1 MKKQLLMMAAAFMGV
16 AGSAYAYNIG
26 DAVYTH
32 TGKYKIVGE
41 NIVVN
46 GDFSNGTSGWTG
58 LTGRAIPTDT
68 FNVVPNGGPDG
79 KPCLQVMISGGTM
92 GNTLDGSA
100 NFRQSV
106 RLAGGNTY
114 VISYKVKA
122 NTGGVTSTARWSGR
136 NDNYQ
141 DVFVNGNGLSPYPTE
156 TEDNKSQGS
165 VAEWIDTKGGEW
177 MTINY
182 AYRAET
188 DIYLNFE
195 FFNLIQFDSFADF
208 GVYSATQVGDDRIA
222 TSAANTLQ
230 SIIDDTETFPDAADY
245 LSEPLAE
252 LRSAAENPDISVDEL
267 NGMVDMIMGSES
279 ALSEY
284 LNAISADVSSYFDYF
299 TFDDC
304 TEKGANKGAAEGW
317 SETGGR
323 WGVRA
328 PWSDMTTRHIFA
340 ESPANV
346 AMAAGSQYQTA
357 ALPKGKYLYMVKGSG
372 TRYYGDG
379 SGKKSNFYIPDYY
392 NNVSGMGFFIN
403 GDSAEMKDVPT
414 YMSNIYYKVFDVAE
428 DGDQT
433 IGFYRDAQSAF
444 TGNDRNKVSG
454 SGIVRFDNMHIR
466 ILGVTDEDV
475 ERFFLEN
482 NLADAQNSL
491 KTMIDSAKTVIADS
505 RYIWGKDVLQDSI
518 NVSQGI
524 YDQYTNAVQE
534 DIDKLNDQMPLMRDA
549 IRDYYAINKEYT
561 QLGDDIAAA
570 NKLTGDET
578 RPNGKD
584 ELRAAITTADTYYK
598 SLNAQ
603 SERDSLQLV
612 KTDSLLNDA
621 VGDFYLANA
630 SYQTPG
636 YINLVND
643 DFTDGT
649 NGWSVDNG
657 TGTAAWKASDVDMPT
672 YKGRAV
678 VFNRGVTASD
688 NKYIVKDVY
697 IKKTGIYEFS
707 ATCAVHSSSW
717 SEIGENQTYT
727 YLIAGADSVNVIT
740 KGDGSKKQQ
749 IGEWDRFVV
758 QTNIENVETS
768 EGLVAPHYLR
778 VGLVKI
784 PKEDGTN
791 QSVNVICFGSPVL
804 VYYGT
809 KEEYESGISDVEVV
823 DTTFDVYNLNGM
835 KVRSNATSLDGLAKG
850 IYIVDGKKYVVK

>member
-1 MKKQLLMMAAAFMGV
+1 MMMAAI
-16 AGSAYAYNIG
+16 AGLATPSFAYQQG
-26 DAVYTH
+26 DAVYTFN
-32 TGKYKIVGE
+32 GKFKIIGE
-41 NIVVN
+41 NMLTN
-46 GDFSNGTSGWTG
+46 GDFSDGVNGWTG
-58 LTGRAIPTDT
+58 LTGNAVPTDT
-68 FNVVPNGGPDG
+68 FSVVPAGGPDG
-79 KPCLQVMISGGTM
+79 MNCLQVSMSGGTL
-92 GNTLDGSA
+92 GTNLHNSA

-106 RLAGGNTY
+106 RLTPGNY
-114 VISYKVKA
+114 VFTYKVKA
-122 NTGGVTSTARWSGR
+122 LTGGCTSNTRSSGR

-141 DVFVNGNGLSPYPTE
+141 DVFLNNSGKSPYLSTNEADNITSSVAAYVE
-156 TEDNKSQGS
+156 TEAGN
-165 VAEWIDTKGGEW
+165 W
-177 MTINY
+177 MTVSYNY
-182 AYRAET
+182 RVEADEYV
-188 DIYLNFE
+188 NFE
-195 FFNLIQFDSFADF
+195 FFNLIQYDCFADF
-208 GVYSATQVGDDRIA
+208 GVYPVEQVGDDRLLQDA
-222 TSAANTLQ
+222 VKTLEAFVA
-230 SIIDDTETFPDAADY
+230 DETNFPGAADY
-245 LSEPLAE
+245 LAGPIEDLKASM
-252 LRSAAENPDISVDEL
+252 ENPDLTVDDV
-267 NGMVDMIMGSES
+267 NGMVSMILGSDGS
-279 ALSEY
+279 ALQEY
-284 LNAISADVSSYFDYF
+284 LNTISADVSKYFNYF

-304 TEKGANKGAAEGW
+304 AEKSANKGAADGW
-317 SETGGR
+317 TESGGR
-323 WGVRA
+323 WGVSA
-328 PWSDMTTRHIFA
+328 PWSNYSTRHIFA
-340 ESPANV
+340 EINGGYGLG
-346 AMAAGSQYQTA
+346 AGSQYQSA
-357 ALPKGKYLYMVKGSG
+357 FLPKGKYLYMVQASAYQYYTAAKETYIVDWYNQRSG
-372 TRYYGDG
+372 LKY
-379 SGKKSNFYIPDYY
+379 
-392 NNVSGMGFFIN
+392 FIN
-403 GDSAEMKDVPT
+403 ADSVDMADVPT
-414 YMSNIYYKVFDVAE
+414 WKSNTYFHVFNVAN
-428 DGDQT
+428 DGEQT
-433 IGFYRDAQSAF
+433 LGFYRAANEAAS
-444 TGNDRNKVSG
+444 GNDRNRVSG
-454 SGIVRFDNMHIR
+454 GGQVRFDNMHIR

-518 NVSQGI
+518 NVSQGV
-524 YDQYTNAVQE
+524 YDQYTDAVQE

-570 NKLTGDET
+570 NKLTDDET

-636 YINLVND
+636 YITLVND

-791 QSVNVICFGSPVL
+791 QSVNIICFGSPVL

>member
-1 MKKQLLMMAAAFMGV
+1 MMMAAI
-16 AGSAYAYNIG
+16 AGLATPSFAYQQG
-26 DAVYTH
+26 DAVYTFN
-32 TGKYKIVGE
+32 GKFKIIGE
-41 NIVVN
+41 NMLTN
-46 GDFSNGTSGWTG
+46 GDFSDGVNGWTG
-58 LTGRAIPTDT
+58 LTGNAVPTDT
-68 FNVVPNGGPDG
+68 FSVVPAGGPDG
-79 KPCLQVMISGGTM
+79 MNCLQVSMSGGTL
-92 GNTLDGSA
+92 GTNLHNSA

-106 RLAGGNTY
+106 RLTPGNY
-114 VISYKVKA
+114 VFTYKVKA
-122 NTGGVTSTARWSGR
+122 LTGGCTSNTRSSGR

-141 DVFVNGNGLSPYPTE
+141 DVFLNNSGKSPYLSTNEADNITSSVAAYVE
-156 TEDNKSQGS
+156 TEAGN
-165 VAEWIDTKGGEW
+165 W
-177 MTINY
+177 MTVSYNY
-182 AYRAET
+182 RVEADEYV
-188 DIYLNFE
+188 NFE
-195 FFNLIQFDSFADF
+195 FFNLIQYDCFADF
-208 GVYSATQVGDDRIA
+208 GVYPVEQVGDDRLLQDA
-222 TSAANTLQ
+222 VKTLEAFVA
-230 SIIDDTETFPDAADY
+230 DETNFPGAADY
-245 LSEPLAE
+245 LVGPIEDLKASM
-252 LRSAAENPDISVDEL
+252 ENPDLTVDDV
-267 NGMVDMIMGSES
+267 NGMVSMILGSDGS
-279 ALSEY
+279 ALQEY
-284 LNAISADVSSYFDYF
+284 LNTISADVSKYFNYF

-304 TEKGANKGAAEGW
+304 AEKSANKGAADGW
-317 SETGGR
+317 TESGGR
-323 WGVRA
+323 WGVSA
-328 PWSDMTTRHIFA
+328 PWSDFTTRHIFA
-340 ESPANV
+340 DINGGYGLG
-346 AMAAGSQYQTA
+346 AGSQYQSA
-357 ALPKGKYLYMVKGSG
+357 FLPKGKYLYMVQASAYQYYTAAKETYIVDWYNQRSG
-372 TRYYGDG
+372 LKY
-379 SGKKSNFYIPDYY
+379 
-392 NNVSGMGFFIN
+392 FIN
-403 GDSAEMKDVPT
+403 ADSVDMTDVPT
-414 YMSNIYYKVFDVAE
+414 WKANTYFHVFNVAN
-428 DGDQT
+428 DGEQT
-433 IGFYRDAQSAF
+433 LGFYRAANEAAS
-444 TGNDRNKVSG
+444 GNDRNRVSG
-454 SGIVRFDNMHIR
+454 GGQVRFDNMHIR

-524 YDQYTNAVQE
+524 YDQYTDAVQE

-636 YINLVND
+636 YITLVND

-791 QSVNVICFGSPVL
+791 QSVNIICFGSPVL

>member
-1 MKKQLLMMAAAFMGV
+1 MAAI
-16 AGSAYAYNIG
+16 AGLATPSFAYQQG
-26 DAVYTH
+26 DAVYTFN
-32 TGKYKIVGE
+32 GKFKIIGE
-41 NIVVN
+41 NMLTN
-46 GDFSNGTSGWTG
+46 GDFSDGVNGWTG
-58 LTGRAIPTDT
+58 LTGNAVPTDT
-68 FNVVPNGGPDG
+68 FSVVPAGGPDG
-79 KPCLQVMISGGTM
+79 MNCLQVSMSGGTL
-92 GNTLDGSA
+92 GTNLHNSA

-106 RLAGGNTY
+106 RLTPGNY
-114 VISYKVKA
+114 VFTYKVKA
-122 NTGGVTSTARWSGR
+122 LTGGCTSNTRSSGR

-141 DVFVNGNGLSPYPTE
+141 DVFLNNSGKSPYLSTNEADNITSSVAAYVE
-156 TEDNKSQGS
+156 TEAGN
-165 VAEWIDTKGGEW
+165 W
-177 MTINY
+177 MTVSYNY
-182 AYRAET
+182 RVEADEYV
-188 DIYLNFE
+188 NFE
-195 FFNLIQFDSFADF
+195 FFNLIQYDCFADF
-208 GVYSATQVGDDRIA
+208 GVYPVEQVGDDRLLQDA
-222 TSAANTLQ
+222 VNTLEAFVA
-230 SIIDDTETFPDAADY
+230 DETNFPGAADY
-245 LSEPLAE
+245 LAGPIEDLKASM
-252 LRSAAENPDISVDEL
+252 ENPDLTVDDV
-267 NGMVDMIMGSES
+267 NGMVSMILGSDGS
-279 ALSEY
+279 ALQEY
-284 LNAISADVSSYFDYF
+284 LNTISADVSKYFNYF

-304 TEKGANKGAAEGW
+304 AEKSANKGAADGW
-317 SETGGR
+317 TESGGR
-323 WGVRA
+323 WGVSA
-328 PWSDMTTRHIFA
+328 PWSDFTTRHIFA
-340 ESPANV
+340 EINGGYGLG
-346 AMAAGSQYQTA
+346 AGSQYQSA
-357 ALPKGKYLYMVKGSG
+357 FLPKGKYLYMVQASAYQYYTAAKETYIVDWYNQRSG
-372 TRYYGDG
+372 LKY
-379 SGKKSNFYIPDYY
+379 
-392 NNVSGMGFFIN
+392 FIN
-403 GDSAEMKDVPT
+403 GDSIDMTDVPT
-414 YMSNIYYKVFDVAE
+414 WKANTYFHVFDVAN
-428 DGDQT
+428 DGEQT
-433 IGFYRDAQSAF
+433 LGFYRAANEAAS
-444 TGNDRNKVSG
+444 GNDRNRVSG
-454 SGIVRFDNMHIR
+454 GGRVRFDNMHIR

-657 TGTAAWKASDVDMPT
+657 TGTAVWKASDIDVPT

-678 VFNRGVTASD
+678 VFNRGVTATD

-707 ATCAVHSSSW
+707 ATCAVHSSAW

-749 IGEWDRFVV
+749 IGEWARFVV
-758 QTNIENVETS
+758 QTEIDDVETS

-791 QSVNVICFGSPVL
+791 QSVNIICFGSPQL
-804 VYYGT
+804 IYYGT
-809 KEEYESGISDVEVV
+809 KEDYEQGISDVEVV

>member
-1 MKKQLLMMAAAFMGV
+1 MMMAAI
-16 AGSAYAYNIG
+16 AGLATPSFAYQQG
-26 DAVYTH
+26 DAVYTFN
-32 TGKYKIVGE
+32 GKFKIIGE
-41 NIVVN
+41 NMLTN
-46 GDFSNGTSGWTG
+46 GDFSDGVNGWTG
-58 LTGRAIPTDT
+58 LTGNAVPTDT
-68 FNVVPNGGPDG
+68 FSVVPAGGPDG
-79 KPCLQVMISGGTM
+79 MNCLQVSMSGGTL
-92 GNTLDGSA
+92 GTNLHNSA

-106 RLAGGNTY
+106 RLTPGNY
-114 VISYKVKA
+114 VFTYKVKA
-122 NTGGVTSTARWSGR
+122 LTGGCTSNTRSSGR

-141 DVFVNGNGLSPYPTE
+141 DVFLNNSGKSPYLSTNEADNITSSVAAYVE
-156 TEDNKSQGS
+156 TEAGN
-165 VAEWIDTKGGEW
+165 W
-177 MTINY
+177 MTVSYNY
-182 AYRAET
+182 RVEADEYV
-188 DIYLNFE
+188 NFE
-195 FFNLIQFDSFADF
+195 FFNLIQYDCFADF
-208 GVYSATQVGDDRIA
+208 GVYPVEQVGDDRLLQDA
-222 TSAANTLQ
+222 VKTLEAFVA
-230 SIIDDTETFPDAADY
+230 DETNFPGAADY
-245 LSEPLAE
+245 LVGPIEDLKASM
-252 LRSAAENPDISVDEL
+252 ENPDLTVDDV
-267 NGMVDMIMGSES
+267 NGMVSMILGSDGS
-279 ALSEY
+279 ALQEY
-284 LNAISADVSSYFDYF
+284 LNTISADVSKYFNYF

-304 TEKGANKGAAEGW
+304 AEKSANKGAADGW
-317 SETGGR
+317 TESGGR
-323 WGVRA
+323 WGVSA
-328 PWSDMTTRHIFA
+328 PWSNYSTRHIFA
-340 ESPANV
+340 EINGGYGLG
-346 AMAAGSQYQTA
+346 AGSQYQSA
-357 ALPKGKYLYMVKGSG
+357 FLPKGKYLYMVQASAYQYYTAAKETYIVDWYNQRSG
-372 TRYYGDG
+372 LKY
-379 SGKKSNFYIPDYY
+379 
-392 NNVSGMGFFIN
+392 FIN
-403 GDSAEMKDVPT
+403 GDSIDMTDVPT
-414 YMSNIYYKVFDVAE
+414 WKANTYFHVFNVAN
-428 DGDQT
+428 DGEQT
-433 IGFYRDAQSAF
+433 LGFYRAANEAAS
-444 TGNDRNKVSG
+444 GNDRNRVSG
-454 SGIVRFDNMHIR
+454 GGQVRFDNMHIR

-570 NKLTGDET
+570 NKLTDDET

-636 YINLVND
+636 YITLVND

-791 QSVNVICFGSPVL
+791 QSVNIICFGSPVL

-809 KEEYESGISDVEVV
+809 KEEYESGISDVELV

>member
-1 MKKQLLMMAAAFMGV
+1 MMMAAI
-16 AGSAYAYNIG
+16 AGLATPSFAYQYG
-26 DAVYTH
+26 DAVYTFN
-32 TGKYKIVGE
+32 GKFKIIGE
-41 NIVVN
+41 NMLTN
-46 GDFSNGTSGWTG
+46 GDFLDGVNGWTG
-58 LTGRAIPTDT
+58 LTGNAVPTDT
-68 FNVVPNGGPDG
+68 FSVVPAGGPDG
-79 KPCLQVMISGGTM
+79 MNCLQVSMSGGTL
-92 GNTLDGSA
+92 GTNLHNSA

-106 RLAGGNTY
+106 RLTPGNY
-114 VISYKVKA
+114 VFTYKVKA
-122 NTGGVTSTARWSGR
+122 LTGGCTSNTRSSGR

-141 DVFVNGNGLSPYPTE
+141 DVFLNNSGKSPYLSTNEADNITSSVAAYVE
-156 TEDNKSQGS
+156 TEAGN
-165 VAEWIDTKGGEW
+165 W
-177 MTINY
+177 MTVSYNY
-182 AYRAET
+182 RVEADEYV
-188 DIYLNFE
+188 NFE
-195 FFNLIQFDSFADF
+195 FFNLIQYDCFADF
-208 GVYSATQVGDDRIA
+208 GVYPVEQVGDDRLLQDA
-222 TSAANTLQ
+222 VKTLEAFVA
-230 SIIDDTETFPDAADY
+230 DETNFPGAADY
-245 LSEPLAE
+245 LVGPIEDLKASM
-252 LRSAAENPDISVDEL
+252 ENPDLTVDDV
-267 NGMVDMIMGSES
+267 NGMVSMILGSDGS
-279 ALSEY
+279 ALQEY
-284 LNAISADVSSYFDYF
+284 LNTISADVSKYFNYF

-304 TEKGANKGAAEGW
+304 AEKSANKGAADGW
-317 SETGGR
+317 TESGGR
-323 WGVRA
+323 WGVSA
-328 PWSDMTTRHIFA
+328 PWSNYSTRHIFA
-340 ESPANV
+340 DINGGYGLG
-346 AMAAGSQYQTA
+346 AGSQYQSA
-357 ALPKGKYLYMVKGSG
+357 FLPKGKYLYMVQASAYQYYTAAKETYIVDWYNQRSG
-372 TRYYGDG
+372 LKY
-379 SGKKSNFYIPDYY
+379 
-392 NNVSGMGFFIN
+392 FIN
-403 GDSAEMKDVPT
+403 ADSVDMTDVPT
-414 YMSNIYYKVFDVAE
+414 WKANTYFHVFNVAN
-428 DGDQT
+428 DGEQT
-433 IGFYRDAQSAF
+433 LGFYRAANEAAS
-444 TGNDRNKVSG
+444 GNDRNRVSG
-454 SGIVRFDNMHIR
+454 GGQVRFDNMHIR

-636 YINLVND
+636 YITLVND

-791 QSVNVICFGSPVL
+791 QSVNIICFGSPVL

>member
-1 MKKQLLMMAAAFMGV
+1 MMMAAI
-16 AGSAYAYNIG
+16 AGLATPSFAYQQG
-26 DAVYTH
+26 DAVYTFN
-32 TGKYKIVGE
+32 GKFKIIGE
-41 NIVVN
+41 NMLTN
-46 GDFSNGTSGWTG
+46 GDFSDGVNGWTG
-58 LTGRAIPTDT
+58 LTGNAVPTDT
-68 FNVVPNGGPDG
+68 FSVVPAGGPDG
-79 KPCLQVMISGGTM
+79 MNCLQVSMSGGTL
-92 GNTLDGSA
+92 GTNLHNSA

-106 RLAGGNTY
+106 RLTPGNY
-114 VISYKVKA
+114 VFTYKVKA
-122 NTGGVTSTARWSGR
+122 LTGGCTSNTRSSGR

-141 DVFVNGNGLSPYPTE
+141 DVFLNNSGKSPYLSTNEADNITSSVAAYVE
-156 TEDNKSQGS
+156 TEAGN
-165 VAEWIDTKGGEW
+165 W
-177 MTINY
+177 MTVSYNY
-182 AYRAET
+182 RVEADEYV
-188 DIYLNFE
+188 NFE
-195 FFNLIQFDSFADF
+195 FFNLIQYDCFADF
-208 GVYSATQVGDDRIA
+208 GVYPVEQVGDDRLLQDA
-222 TSAANTLQ
+222 VNTLEAFVA
-230 SIIDDTETFPDAADY
+230 DETNFPGAADY
-245 LSEPLAE
+245 LTGPIEDLKASM
-252 LRSAAENPDISVDEL
+252 ENPDLTVDDV
-267 NGMVDMIMGSES
+267 NGMVSMILGSDGS
-279 ALSEY
+279 ALQEY
-284 LNAISADVSSYFDYF
+284 LNTISADVSKYFNYF

-304 TEKGANKGAAEGW
+304 AEKSANKGAADGW
-317 SETGGR
+317 TESGGR
-323 WGVRA
+323 WGVSA
-328 PWSDMTTRHIFA
+328 PWSDFTTRHIFA
-340 ESPANV
+340 EINGGYGLG
-346 AMAAGSQYQTA
+346 AGSQYQSA
-357 ALPKGKYLYMVKGSG
+357 FLPKGKYLYMVQASAYQYYTAAKETYIVDWYNQRSG
-372 TRYYGDG
+372 LKY
-379 SGKKSNFYIPDYY
+379 
-392 NNVSGMGFFIN
+392 FIN
-403 GDSAEMKDVPT
+403 GDSIDMTDVPT
-414 YMSNIYYKVFDVAE
+414 WKSNTYFHVFDVAN
-428 DGDQT
+428 DGEQT
-433 IGFYRDAQSAF
+433 LGFYRAANEAAS
-444 TGNDRNKVSG
+444 GNDRNRVSG
-454 SGIVRFDNMHIR
+454 GGRVRFDNMHIR

-657 TGTAAWKASDVDMPT
+657 TGTAVWKASDIDVPT

-678 VFNRGVTASD
+678 VFNRGVTATD

-707 ATCAVHSSSW
+707 ATCAVHSSAW

-749 IGEWDRFVV
+749 IGEWARFVV
-758 QTNIENVETS
+758 QTEIDDVETS

-791 QSVNVICFGSPVL
+791 QSVNIICFGSPQL
-804 VYYGT
+804 IYYGT
-809 KEEYESGISDVEVV
+809 KEDYEQGISDVEVV

>member
-1 MKKQLLMMAAAFMGV
+1 MMMAAI
-16 AGSAYAYNIG
+16 AGLATPSFAYQQG
-26 DAVYTH
+26 DAVYTFN
-32 TGKYKIVGE
+32 GKFKIIGE
-41 NIVVN
+41 NMLTN
-46 GDFSNGTSGWTG
+46 GDFSDGVNGWTG
-58 LTGRAIPTDT
+58 LTGNAVPTDT
-68 FNVVPNGGPDG
+68 FSVVPAGGPDG
-79 KPCLQVMISGGTM
+79 MNCLQVSMSGGTL
-92 GNTLDGSA
+92 GTNLHNSA

-106 RLAGGNTY
+106 RLTPGNY
-114 VISYKVKA
+114 VFTYKVKA
-122 NTGGVTSTARWSGR
+122 LTGGCTSNTRSSGR

-141 DVFVNGNGLSPYPTE
+141 DVFLNNSGKSPYLSTNEADNITSSVAAYVE
-156 TEDNKSQGS
+156 TEAGN
-165 VAEWIDTKGGEW
+165 W
-177 MTINY
+177 MTVSYNY
-182 AYRAET
+182 RVEADEYV
-188 DIYLNFE
+188 NFE
-195 FFNLIQFDSFADF
+195 FFNLIQYDCFADF
-208 GVYSATQVGDDRIA
+208 GVYPVEQVGDDRLLQDA
-222 TSAANTLQ
+222 VNTLEAFVA
-230 SIIDDTETFPDAADY
+230 DETNFPGAADY
-245 LSEPLAE
+245 LAGPIEDLKASM
-252 LRSAAENPDISVDEL
+252 ENPDLTVDDV
-267 NGMVDMIMGSES
+267 NGMVSMILGSDGS
-279 ALSEY
+279 ALQEY
-284 LNAISADVSSYFDYF
+284 LNTISADVSKYFNYF

-304 TEKGANKGAAEGW
+304 AEKSANKGAADGW
-317 SETGGR
+317 TENGGR
-323 WGVRA
+323 WGVSA
-328 PWSDMTTRHIFA
+328 PWSDFTTRHIFA
-340 ESPANV
+340 EINGGYGLG
-346 AMAAGSQYQTA
+346 AGSQYQSA
-357 ALPKGKYLYMVKGSG
+357 FLPKGKYLYMVQASAYQYYTAAKETYIVDWYNQRSG
-372 TRYYGDG
+372 LKY
-379 SGKKSNFYIPDYY
+379 
-392 NNVSGMGFFIN
+392 FIN
-403 GDSAEMKDVPT
+403 GDSIDMTDVPT
-414 YMSNIYYKVFDVAE
+414 WKSNTYFHVFDVAN
-428 DGDQT
+428 DGEQT
-433 IGFYRDAQSAF
+433 LGFYRAANEAAS
-444 TGNDRNKVSG
+444 GNDRNRVSG
-454 SGIVRFDNMHIR
+454 GGRVRFDNMHIR

-657 TGTAAWKASDVDMPT
+657 TGTAVWKASDIDVPT

-678 VFNRGVTASD
+678 VFNRGVTATD

-707 ATCAVHSSSW
+707 ATCAVHSSAW

-749 IGEWDRFVV
+749 IGEWARFVV
-758 QTNIENVETS
+758 QTEIDDVETS

-791 QSVNVICFGSPVL
+791 QSVNIICFGSPQL
-804 VYYGT
+804 IYYGT
-809 KEEYESGISDVEVV
+809 KEDYEQGISDVEVV

>member
-1 MKKQLLMMAAAFMGV
+1 MMMAAI
-16 AGSAYAYNIG
+16 AGLATPSFAYQQG
-26 DAVYTH
+26 DAVYTFN
-32 TGKYKIVGE
+32 GKFKIIGE
-41 NIVVN
+41 NMLTN
-46 GDFSNGTSGWTG
+46 GDFSDGVNGWTG
-58 LTGRAIPTDT
+58 LTGNAVPTDT
-68 FNVVPNGGPDG
+68 FSVVPAGGPDG
-79 KPCLQVMISGGTM
+79 MNCLQVSMSGGTL
-92 GNTLDGSA
+92 GTNLHNSA

-106 RLAGGNTY
+106 RLTPGNY
-114 VISYKVKA
+114 VFTYKVKA
-122 NTGGVTSTARWSGR
+122 LTGGCTSNTRSSGR

-141 DVFVNGNGLSPYPTE
+141 DVFLNNSGKSPYLSTNEADNITSSVAAYVE
-156 TEDNKSQGS
+156 TEAGN
-165 VAEWIDTKGGEW
+165 W
-177 MTINY
+177 MTVSYNY
-182 AYRAET
+182 RVEADEYV
-188 DIYLNFE
+188 NFE
-195 FFNLIQFDSFADF
+195 FFNLIQYDCFADF
-208 GVYSATQVGDDRIA
+208 GVYPVEQVGDDRLLQDA
-222 TSAANTLQ
+222 VKTLEAFVA
-230 SIIDDTETFPDAADY
+230 DETNFPGAADY
-245 LSEPLAE
+245 LAGPIEDLKASM
-252 LRSAAENPDISVDEL
+252 ENPDLTVDDV
-267 NGMVDMIMGSES
+267 NGMVSMILGSDGS
-279 ALSEY
+279 ALQEY
-284 LNAISADVSSYFDYF
+284 LNTISADVSKYFNYF

-304 TEKGANKGAAEGW
+304 AEKSANKGAADGW
-317 SETGGR
+317 TESGGR
-323 WGVRA
+323 WGVSA
-328 PWSDMTTRHIFA
+328 PWSNYSTRHIFA
-340 ESPANV
+340 EINGGYGLG
-346 AMAAGSQYQTA
+346 AGSQYQSA
-357 ALPKGKYLYMVKGSG
+357 FLPKGKYLYMVQASAYQYYTAAKETYIVDWYNQRSG
-372 TRYYGDG
+372 LKY
-379 SGKKSNFYIPDYY
+379 
-392 NNVSGMGFFIN
+392 FIN
-403 GDSAEMKDVPT
+403 ADSVDMADVPT
-414 YMSNIYYKVFDVAE
+414 WKSNTYFHVFNVAN
-428 DGDQT
+428 DGEQT
-433 IGFYRDAQSAF
+433 LGFYRAANEAAS
-444 TGNDRNKVSG
+444 GNDRNRVSG
-454 SGIVRFDNMHIR
+454 GGQVRFDNMHIR

-657 TGTAAWKASDVDMPT
+657 TGTAEWKASDVDMPT

-678 VFNRGVTASD
+678 VFCRGVTASD

-791 QSVNVICFGSPVL
+791 QSVNIICFGSPVL

>member
-1 MKKQLLMMAAAFMGV
+1 MMMAAI
-16 AGSAYAYNIG
+16 AGLATPSFAYQQG
-26 DAVYTH
+26 DAVYTFN
-32 TGKYKIVGE
+32 GKFKIIGE
-41 NIVVN
+41 NMLTN
-46 GDFSNGTSGWTG
+46 GDFSDGVNGWTG
-58 LTGRAIPTDT
+58 LTGNAVPTDT
-68 FNVVPNGGPDG
+68 FSVVPAGGPDG
-79 KPCLQVMISGGTM
+79 MNCLQVSMSGGTL
-92 GNTLDGSA
+92 GTNLHNSA

-106 RLAGGNTY
+106 RLTPGNY
-114 VISYKVKA
+114 VFTYKVKA
-122 NTGGVTSTARWSGR
+122 LTGGCTSNTRSSGR

-141 DVFVNGNGLSPYPTE
+141 DVFLNNSGKSPYLSTNEADNITSSVAAYVE
-156 TEDNKSQGS
+156 TEAGN
-165 VAEWIDTKGGEW
+165 W
-177 MTINY
+177 MTVSYNY
-182 AYRAET
+182 RVEADEYV
-188 DIYLNFE
+188 NFE
-195 FFNLIQFDSFADF
+195 FFNLIQYDCFADF
-208 GVYSATQVGDDRIA
+208 GVYPVEQVGDDRLLQDA
-222 TSAANTLQ
+222 VNTLEAFVA
-230 SIIDDTETFPDAADY
+230 DETNFPGAADY
-245 LSEPLAE
+245 LAGPIEDLKASM
-252 LRSAAENPDISVDEL
+252 ENPDLTVDDV
-267 NGMVDMIMGSES
+267 NGMVSMILGSDGS
-279 ALSEY
+279 ALQEY
-284 LNAISADVSSYFDYF
+284 LNTISADVSKYFNYF

-304 TEKGANKGAAEGW
+304 AEKSANKGAADGW
-317 SETGGR
+317 TESGGR
-323 WGVRA
+323 WGVSA
-328 PWSDMTTRHIFA
+328 PWSDFTTRHIFA
-340 ESPANV
+340 EINGGYGLG
-346 AMAAGSQYQTA
+346 AGSQYQSA
-357 ALPKGKYLYMVKGSG
+357 FLPKGKYLYMVQASAYQYYTAAKETYIVDWYNQRSG
-372 TRYYGDG
+372 LKY
-379 SGKKSNFYIPDYY
+379 
-392 NNVSGMGFFIN
+392 FIN
-403 GDSAEMKDVPT
+403 ADSVDMTDVPT
-414 YMSNIYYKVFDVAE
+414 WKSNTYFHVFDVAN
-428 DGDQT
+428 DGEQT
-433 IGFYRDAQSAF
+433 LGFYRAANEAAS
-444 TGNDRNKVSG
+444 GNDRNRVSG
-454 SGIVRFDNMHIR
+454 GGRVRFDNMHIR

-570 NKLTGDET
+570 NKLTGDEA

-598 SLNAQ
+598 SLNSQ

-657 TGTAAWKASDVDMPT
+657 TGTAVWKASDIDVPT

-678 VFNRGVTASD
+678 VFNRGVTATD

-707 ATCAVHSSSW
+707 ATCAVHSSAW

-749 IGEWDRFVV
+749 IGEWARFVV
-758 QTNIENVETS
+758 QTEIDDVETS

-791 QSVNVICFGSPVL
+791 QSVNIICFGSPQL
-804 VYYGT
+804 IYYGT
-809 KEEYESGISDVEVV
+809 KEDYEQGISDVEVV

>member
-1 MKKQLLMMAAAFMGV
+1 MMMAAI
-16 AGSAYAYNIG
+16 AGLATPSFAYQQG
-26 DAVYTH
+26 DAVYTFN
-32 TGKYKIVGE
+32 GKFKIIGE
-41 NIVVN
+41 NMLTN
-46 GDFSNGTSGWTG
+46 GDFSDGVNGWTG
-58 LTGRAIPTDT
+58 LTGNAVPTDT
-68 FNVVPNGGPDG
+68 FSVVPAGGPDG
-79 KPCLQVMISGGTM
+79 MNCLQVSMSGGTL
-92 GNTLDGSA
+92 GTNLHNSA

-106 RLAGGNTY
+106 RLTPGNY
-114 VISYKVKA
+114 VFTYKVKA
-122 NTGGVTSTARWSGR
+122 LTGGCTSNTRSSGR

-141 DVFVNGNGLSPYPTE
+141 DVFLNNSGKSPYLSTNEADNITSSVAAYVE
-156 TEDNKSQGS
+156 TEAGN
-165 VAEWIDTKGGEW
+165 W
-177 MTINY
+177 MTVSYNY
-182 AYRAET
+182 RVEADEYV
-188 DIYLNFE
+188 NFE
-195 FFNLIQFDSFADF
+195 FFNLIQYDCFADF
-208 GVYSATQVGDDRIA
+208 GVYPVEQVGDDRLLQDA
-222 TSAANTLQ
+222 VNTLEAFVA
-230 SIIDDTETFPDAADY
+230 DETNFPGAADY
-245 LSEPLAE
+245 LAGPIEDLKASM
-252 LRSAAENPDISVDEL
+252 ENPDLTVDDV
-267 NGMVDMIMGSES
+267 NGMVSMILGSDGS
-279 ALSEY
+279 ALQEY
-284 LNAISADVSSYFDYF
+284 LNTISADVSKYFNYF

-304 TEKGANKGAAEGW
+304 AEKSANKGAADGW
-317 SETGGR
+317 TESGGR
-323 WGVRA
+323 WGVSA
-328 PWSDMTTRHIFA
+328 PWSDFTTRHIFA
-340 ESPANV
+340 EINGGYGLG
-346 AMAAGSQYQTA
+346 AGSQYQSA
-357 ALPKGKYLYMVKGSG
+357 FLPKGKYLYMVQASAYQYYTAAKETYIVDWYNQRSG
-372 TRYYGDG
+372 LKY
-379 SGKKSNFYIPDYY
+379 
-392 NNVSGMGFFIN
+392 FIN
-403 GDSAEMKDVPT
+403 GDSVDMTDVPT
-414 YMSNIYYKVFDVAE
+414 WKSNTYFHVFDVAN
-428 DGDQT
+428 DGEQT
-433 IGFYRDAQSAF
+433 LGFYRAANEAAS
-444 TGNDRNKVSG
+444 GNDRNRVSG
-454 SGIVRFDNMHIR
+454 GGRVRFDNMHIR

-657 TGTAAWKASDVDMPT
+657 TGTAVWKASDIDVPT

-678 VFNRGVTASD
+678 VFNRGVTATD

-707 ATCAVHSSSW
+707 ATCAVHSSAW

-749 IGEWDRFVV
+749 IGEWARFVV
-758 QTNIENVETS
+758 QTEIDDVETS

-791 QSVNVICFGSPVL
+791 QSVNIICFGSPQL
-804 VYYGT
+804 IYYGT
-809 KEEYESGISDVEVV
+809 KEDYEQGISDVEVV

>member
-1 MKKQLLMMAAAFMGV
+1 MAAI
-16 AGSAYAYNIG
+16 AGLATPSFAYQQG
-26 DAVYTH
+26 DAVYTFN
-32 TGKYKIVGE
+32 GKFKIVGE
-41 NIVVN
+41 NMLTN
-46 GDFSNGTSGWTG
+46 GDFSDGVNGWTG
-58 LTGRAIPTDT
+58 LTGNAVPTDT
-68 FNVVPNGGPDG
+68 FSVVPAGGPDG
-79 KPCLQVMISGGTM
+79 MNCLQVSMSGGTL
-92 GNTLDGSA
+92 GTTLHNSA

-106 RLAGGNTY
+106 RLTPGNY
-114 VISYKVKA
+114 VFTYKVKA
-122 NTGGVTSTARWSGR
+122 LTGGCTSNTRSSGR

-141 DVFVNGNGLSPYPTE
+141 DVFLNNSGKSPYLSTNEADNITSSVAAYVE
-156 TEDNKSQGS
+156 TEAGN
-165 VAEWIDTKGGEW
+165 W
-177 MTINY
+177 MTVSYNY
-182 AYRAET
+182 RVEADEYV
-188 DIYLNFE
+188 NFE
-195 FFNLIQFDSFADF
+195 FFNLIQYDCFADF
-208 GVYSATQVGDDRIA
+208 GVYPVEQVGDDRLLQDA
-222 TSAANTLQ
+222 VNTLEAFVA
-230 SIIDDTETFPDAADY
+230 DETNFPGAADY
-245 LSEPLAE
+245 LTGPIEDLKASM
-252 LRSAAENPDISVDEL
+252 ENPDLTVDDV
-267 NGMVDMIMGSES
+267 NGMISMILGSDGS
-279 ALSEY
+279 ALQEY
-284 LNAISADVSSYFDYF
+284 LNTISADVSKYFNYF

-304 TEKGANKGAAEGW
+304 AEKSANKGAADGW
-317 SETGGR
+317 AESGGR
-323 WGVRA
+323 WGVSA
-328 PWSDMTTRHIFA
+328 PWSNYSTRHIFA
-340 ESPANV
+340 EINGGYGLG
-346 AMAAGSQYQTA
+346 AGSQYQSA
-357 ALPKGKYLYMVKGSG
+357 FLPKGKYLYMVQASAYQYYTAAKETYIVDWYNQRSG
-372 TRYYGDG
+372 LKY
-379 SGKKSNFYIPDYY
+379 
-392 NNVSGMGFFIN
+392 FIN
-403 GDSAEMKDVPT
+403 ADSVDMTDVPT
-414 YMSNIYYKVFDVAE
+414 WKSNTYFHVFNVAN
-428 DGDQT
+428 DGEQT
-433 IGFYRDAQSAF
+433 LGFYRAANEAAS
-444 TGNDRNKVSG
+444 GNDRNRVSG
-454 SGIVRFDNMHIR
+454 GGQVRFDNMHIR

-561 QLGDDIAAA
+561 QLGDDIEAA

-578 RPNGKD
+578 RPDGKD
-584 ELRAAITTADTYYK
+584 ELKAAITKADTYYK

-603 SERDSLQLV
+603 SQRDSLQLV

-621 VGDFYLANA
+621 IGDFYLANA
-630 SYQTPG
+630 SYKTPG

-657 TGTAAWKASDVDMPT
+657 TGTAAWKASDIDMPT

-697 IKKTGIYEFS
+697 IKKPGIYEFS
-707 ATCAVHSSSW
+707 ATCAVHSSAW

-740 KGDGSKKQQ
+740 KGDGSKKQN

-758 QTNIENVETS
+758 QTNIDNVETS

-791 QSVNVICFGSPVL
+791 QSVNVICFGSPQL
-804 VYYGT
+804 VYYGS
-809 KEEYESGISDVEVV
+809 KEDYEQGISDVEVV

-835 KVRSNATSLDGLAKG
+835 KVRSNTTSLDGLAKG

>member
-1 MKKQLLMMAAAFMGV
+1 MAAI
-16 AGSAYAYNIG
+16 AGLATPSFAYQQG
-26 DAVYTH
+26 DAVYTFN
-32 TGKYKIVGE
+32 GKFKIIGE
-41 NIVVN
+41 NMLTN
-46 GDFSNGTSGWTG
+46 GDFSDGVNGWTG
-58 LTGRAIPTDT
+58 LTGNAVPTDT
-68 FNVVPNGGPDG
+68 FSVVPAGGPDG
-79 KPCLQVMISGGTM
+79 MNCLQVSMSGGTL
-92 GNTLDGSA
+92 GTNLHNSA

-106 RLAGGNTY
+106 RLTPGNY
-114 VISYKVKA
+114 VFTYKVKA
-122 NTGGVTSTARWSGR
+122 LTGGCTSNTRSSGR

-141 DVFVNGNGLSPYPTE
+141 DVFLNNSGKSPYLSTNEADNITSSVAAYVE
-156 TEDNKSQGS
+156 TEAGN
-165 VAEWIDTKGGEW
+165 W
-177 MTINY
+177 MTVSYNY
-182 AYRAET
+182 RVEADEYV
-188 DIYLNFE
+188 NFE
-195 FFNLIQFDSFADF
+195 FFNLIQYDCFADF
-208 GVYSATQVGDDRIA
+208 GVYPVEQVGDDRLLQDA
-222 TSAANTLQ
+222 VKTLEAFVA
-230 SIIDDTETFPDAADY
+230 DETNFPGAADY
-245 LSEPLAE
+245 LVGPIEDLKASM
-252 LRSAAENPDISVDEL
+252 ENPDLTVDDV
-267 NGMVDMIMGSES
+267 NGMVSMILGSDGS
-279 ALSEY
+279 ALQEY
-284 LNAISADVSSYFDYF
+284 LNTISADVSKYFNYF

-304 TEKGANKGAAEGW
+304 AEKSANKGAADGW
-317 SETGGR
+317 TESGGR
-323 WGVRA
+323 WGVSA
-328 PWSDMTTRHIFA
+328 PWSNYSTRHIFA
-340 ESPANV
+340 DINGGYGLG
-346 AMAAGSQYQTA
+346 AGSQYQSA
-357 ALPKGKYLYMVKGSG
+357 FLPKGKYLYMVQASAYQYYTAAKETYIVDWYNQRSG
-372 TRYYGDG
+372 LKY
-379 SGKKSNFYIPDYY
+379 
-392 NNVSGMGFFIN
+392 FIN
-403 GDSAEMKDVPT
+403 ADSVDMTDVPT
-414 YMSNIYYKVFDVAE
+414 WKANTYFHVFNVAN
-428 DGDQT
+428 DGEQT
-433 IGFYRDAQSAF
+433 LGFYRAANEAAS
-444 TGNDRNKVSG
+444 GNDRNRVSG
-454 SGIVRFDNMHIR
+454 GGQVHFDNMHIR

>member
-1 MKKQLLMMAAAFMGV
+1 MMMAAI
-16 AGSAYAYNIG
+16 AGLATPSFAYQQG
-26 DAVYTH
+26 DAVYTFN
-32 TGKYKIVGE
+32 GKFKIIGE
-41 NIVVN
+41 NMLTN
-46 GDFSNGTSGWTG
+46 GDFSDGVNGWTG
-58 LTGRAIPTDT
+58 LTGNAVPTDT
-68 FNVVPNGGPDG
+68 FSVVPAGGPDG
-79 KPCLQVMISGGTM
+79 MNCLQVSMSGGTL
-92 GNTLDGSA
+92 GTNLHNSA

-106 RLAGGNTY
+106 RLTPGNY
-114 VISYKVKA
+114 VFTYKVKA
-122 NTGGVTSTARWSGR
+122 LTGGCTSNTRSSGR

-141 DVFVNGNGLSPYPTE
+141 DVFLNNSGKSPYLSTNEADNITSSVAAYVE
-156 TEDNKSQGS
+156 TEAGN
-165 VAEWIDTKGGEW
+165 W
-177 MTINY
+177 MTVSYNY
-182 AYRAET
+182 RVEADEYV
-188 DIYLNFE
+188 NFE
-195 FFNLIQFDSFADF
+195 FFNLIQYDCFADF
-208 GVYSATQVGDDRIA
+208 GVYPVEQVGDDRLLQDA
-222 TSAANTLQ
+222 VKTLEAFVA
-230 SIIDDTETFPDAADY
+230 DETNFPGAADY
-245 LSEPLAE
+245 LAGPIEDLKASM
-252 LRSAAENPDISVDEL
+252 ENPDLTVDDV
-267 NGMVDMIMGSES
+267 NGMVSMILGSDGS
-279 ALSEY
+279 ALQEY
-284 LNAISADVSSYFDYF
+284 LNTISADVSKYFNYF

-304 TEKGANKGAAEGW
+304 AEKSANKGAADGW
-317 SETGGR
+317 TESGGR
-323 WGVRA
+323 WGVSA
-328 PWSDMTTRHIFA
+328 PWSNYSTRHIFA
-340 ESPANV
+340 EINGGYGLG
-346 AMAAGSQYQTA
+346 AGSQYQSA
-357 ALPKGKYLYMVKGSG
+357 FLPKGKYLYMVQASAYQYYTAAKETYIVDWYNQRSG
-372 TRYYGDG
+372 LKY
-379 SGKKSNFYIPDYY
+379 
-392 NNVSGMGFFIN
+392 FIN
-403 GDSAEMKDVPT
+403 ADSIDMADVPT
-414 YMSNIYYKVFDVAE
+414 WKSNTYFHVFNVAN
-428 DGDQT
+428 DGEQT
-433 IGFYRDAQSAF
+433 LGFYRAANEAAS
-444 TGNDRNKVSG
+444 GNDRNRVSG
-454 SGIVRFDNMHIR
+454 GGQVRFDNMHIR
-466 ILGVTDEDV
+466 ILGVTDKDV

-524 YDQYTNAVQE
+524 YDQYTDAVQE

-636 YINLVND
+636 YITLVND

-791 QSVNVICFGSPVL
+791 QSVNIICFGSPQL
-804 VYYGT
+804 IYYGT
-809 KEEYESGISDVEVV
+809 KEDYEQGISDVEVV

>member
-1 MKKQLLMMAAAFMGV
+1 MMMAAI
-16 AGSAYAYNIG
+16 AGLATPSFAYQQG
-26 DAVYTH
+26 DAVYTFN
-32 TGKYKIVGE
+32 GKFKIIGE
-41 NIVVN
+41 NMLTN
-46 GDFSNGTSGWTG
+46 GDFSDGVNGWTG
-58 LTGRAIPTDT
+58 LTGNAVPTDT
-68 FNVVPNGGPDG
+68 FSVVPAGGPDG
-79 KPCLQVMISGGTM
+79 MNCLQVSMSGGTL
-92 GNTLDGSA
+92 GTNLHNSA

-106 RLAGGNTY
+106 RLTPGNY
-114 VISYKVKA
+114 VFTYKVKA
-122 NTGGVTSTARWSGR
+122 LTGGCTSNTRSSGR

-141 DVFVNGNGLSPYPTE
+141 DVFLNNSGKSPYLSTNEADNITSSVAAYVE
-156 TEDNKSQGS
+156 TEAGN
-165 VAEWIDTKGGEW
+165 W
-177 MTINY
+177 MTVSYNY
-182 AYRAET
+182 RVEADEYV
-188 DIYLNFE
+188 NFE
-195 FFNLIQFDSFADF
+195 FFNLIQYDCFADF
-208 GVYSATQVGDDRIA
+208 GVYPVEQVGDDRLLQDA
-222 TSAANTLQ
+222 VNTLEAFVA
-230 SIIDDTETFPDAADY
+230 DETNFPGAADY
-245 LSEPLAE
+245 LAGPIEDLKASM
-252 LRSAAENPDISVDEL
+252 ENPDLTVDDV
-267 NGMVDMIMGSES
+267 NGMVSMILGSDGS
-279 ALSEY
+279 ALQEY
-284 LNAISADVSSYFDYF
+284 LNTISADVSKYFNYF

-304 TEKGANKGAAEGW
+304 AEKSANKGAADGW
-317 SETGGR
+317 TENGGR
-323 WGVRA
+323 WGVSA
-328 PWSDMTTRHIFA
+328 PWSDFTTRHIFA
-340 ESPANV
+340 EINGGYGLG
-346 AMAAGSQYQTA
+346 AGSQYQSA
-357 ALPKGKYLYMVKGSG
+357 FLPKGKYLYMVQASAYQYYTAAKETYIVDWYNQRSG
-372 TRYYGDG
+372 LKY
-379 SGKKSNFYIPDYY
+379 
-392 NNVSGMGFFIN
+392 FIN
-403 GDSAEMKDVPT
+403 ADSVDMTDVPT
-414 YMSNIYYKVFDVAE
+414 WKSNTYFHVFDVAN
-428 DGDQT
+428 DGEQT
-433 IGFYRDAQSAF
+433 LGFYRAANEAAS
-444 TGNDRNKVSG
+444 GNDRNRVSG
-454 SGIVRFDNMHIR
+454 GGRVRFDNMHIR

-584 ELRAAITTADTYYK
+584 ELRAAITTADKYYK
-598 SLNAQ
+598 SLNSQ

-657 TGTAAWKASDVDMPT
+657 TGTAVWKASDIDVPT

-678 VFNRGVTASD
+678 VFNRGVTATD

-707 ATCAVHSSSW
+707 ATCAVHSSAW

-749 IGEWDRFVV
+749 IGEWARFVV
-758 QTNIENVETS
+758 QTEIDDVETS

-791 QSVNVICFGSPVL
+791 QSVNIICFGSPQL
-804 VYYGT
+804 IYYGT
-809 KEEYESGISDVEVV
+809 KEDYEQGISDVEVV

>member
-1 MKKQLLMMAAAFMGV
+1 MMMAAI
-16 AGSAYAYNIG
+16 AGLATPSFAYQQG
-26 DAVYTH
+26 DAVYTFN
-32 TGKYKIVGE
+32 GKFKIIGE
-41 NIVVN
+41 NMLTN
-46 GDFSNGTSGWTG
+46 GDFSDGVNGWTG
-58 LTGRAIPTDT
+58 LTGNAVPTDT
-68 FNVVPNGGPDG
+68 FSVVPAGGPDG
-79 KPCLQVMISGGTM
+79 MNCLQVSMSGGTL
-92 GNTLDGSA
+92 GTNLHNSA

-106 RLAGGNTY
+106 RLTPGNY
-114 VISYKVKA
+114 VFTYKVKA
-122 NTGGVTSTARWSGR
+122 LTGGCTSNTRSSGR

-141 DVFVNGNGLSPYPTE
+141 DVFLNNSGKSPYLSTNEADNITSSVAAYVE
-156 TEDNKSQGS
+156 TEAGN
-165 VAEWIDTKGGEW
+165 W
-177 MTINY
+177 MTVSYNY
-182 AYRAET
+182 RVEADEYV
-188 DIYLNFE
+188 NFE
-195 FFNLIQFDSFADF
+195 FFNLIQYDCFADF
-208 GVYSATQVGDDRIA
+208 GVYPVEQVGDDRLLQDA
-222 TSAANTLQ
+222 VKTLEAFVA
-230 SIIDDTETFPDAADY
+230 DETNFPGAADY
-245 LSEPLAE
+245 LAGPIEDLKASM
-252 LRSAAENPDISVDEL
+252 ENPDLTVDDV
-267 NGMVDMIMGSES
+267 NGMVSMILGSDGS
-279 ALSEY
+279 ALQEY
-284 LNAISADVSSYFDYF
+284 LNTISADVSKYFNYF

-304 TEKGANKGAAEGW
+304 AEKSANKGAADGW
-317 SETGGR
+317 TESGGR
-323 WGVRA
+323 WGVSA
-328 PWSDMTTRHIFA
+328 PWSNYSTRHIFA
-340 ESPANV
+340 EINGGYGLG
-346 AMAAGSQYQTA
+346 AGSQYQSA
-357 ALPKGKYLYMVKGSG
+357 FLPKGKYLYMVQASAYQYYTAAKETYIVDWYNQRSG
-372 TRYYGDG
+372 LKY
-379 SGKKSNFYIPDYY
+379 
-392 NNVSGMGFFIN
+392 FIN
-403 GDSAEMKDVPT
+403 ADSVDMTDVPT
-414 YMSNIYYKVFDVAE
+414 WKANTYFHVFNVAN
-428 DGDQT
+428 DGEQT
-433 IGFYRDAQSAF
+433 LGFYRAANEAAS
-444 TGNDRNKVSG
+444 GNDRNRVSG
-454 SGIVRFDNMHIR
+454 GGQVRFDNMHIR

-636 YINLVND
+636 YITLVND

>member
-1 MKKQLLMMAAAFMGV
+1 MMMAAI
-16 AGSAYAYNIG
+16 AGLATPSFAYQQG
-26 DAVYTH
+26 DAVYTFN
-32 TGKYKIVGE
+32 GKFKIVGE
-41 NIVVN
+41 NMLTN
-46 GDFSNGTSGWTG
+46 GDFSDGVNGWTG
-58 LTGRAIPTDT
+58 LTGNAVPTDT
-68 FNVVPNGGPDG
+68 FSVVPAGGPDG
-79 KPCLQVMISGGTM
+79 MNCLQVSMSGGTL
-92 GNTLDGSA
+92 GTTLHNSA

-106 RLAGGNTY
+106 RLTPGNY
-114 VISYKVKA
+114 VFTYKVKA
-122 NTGGVTSTARWSGR
+122 LTGGCTSNTRSSGR

-141 DVFVNGNGLSPYPTE
+141 DVFLNNSGKSPYLSTNEADNITSSVAAYVE
-156 TEDNKSQGS
+156 TEAGN
-165 VAEWIDTKGGEW
+165 W
-177 MTINY
+177 MTVSYNY
-182 AYRAET
+182 RVEADEYV
-188 DIYLNFE
+188 NFE
-195 FFNLIQFDSFADF
+195 FFNLIQYDCFADF
-208 GVYSATQVGDDRIA
+208 GVYPVEQVGDDRLLQDA
-222 TSAANTLQ
+222 VNTLEAFVA
-230 SIIDDTETFPDAADY
+230 DETNFPGAADY
-245 LSEPLAE
+245 LTGPIEDLKASM
-252 LRSAAENPDISVDEL
+252 ENPDLTVDDV
-267 NGMVDMIMGSES
+267 NGMISMILGSDGS
-279 ALSEY
+279 ALQEY
-284 LNAISADVSSYFDYF
+284 LNTISADVSKYFNYF

-304 TEKGANKGAAEGW
+304 AEKSANKGAADGW
-317 SETGGR
+317 TESGGR
-323 WGVRA
+323 WGVSA
-328 PWSDMTTRHIFA
+328 PWSNYSTRHIFA
-340 ESPANV
+340 EINGGYGLG
-346 AMAAGSQYQTA
+346 AGSQYQSA
-357 ALPKGKYLYMVKGSG
+357 FLPKGKYLYMVQASAYQYYTAAKETYIVDWYNQRSG
-372 TRYYGDG
+372 LKY
-379 SGKKSNFYIPDYY
+379 
-392 NNVSGMGFFIN
+392 FIN
-403 GDSAEMKDVPT
+403 ADSVDMTDVPT
-414 YMSNIYYKVFDVAE
+414 WKSNTYFHVFNVAN
-428 DGDQT
+428 DGEQT
-433 IGFYRDAQSAF
+433 LGFYRAANEAAG
-444 TGNDRNKVSG
+444 GNDRNRVSG
-454 SGIVRFDNMHIR
+454 GGQVRFDNMHIR

-561 QLGDDIAAA
+561 QLGDDIEAA

-578 RPNGKD
+578 RPDGKD
-584 ELRAAITTADTYYK
+584 ELKAAITKADTYYK

-603 SERDSLQLV
+603 SQRDSLQLV

-621 VGDFYLANA
+621 IGDFYLANA
-630 SYQTPG
+630 SYKTPG

-657 TGTAAWKASDVDMPT
+657 TGTAAWKASDIDMPT

-697 IKKTGIYEFS
+697 IKKPGIYEFS
-707 ATCAVHSSSW
+707 ATCAVHSSAW

-740 KGDGSKKQQ
+740 KGDGSKKQN

-758 QTNIENVETS
+758 QTNIDNVETS

-791 QSVNVICFGSPVL
+791 QSVNVICFGSPQL
-804 VYYGT
+804 VYYGS
-809 KEEYESGISDVEVV
+809 KEDYEQGISDVEVV

>member
-1 MKKQLLMMAAAFMGV
+1 MMMAAI
-16 AGSAYAYNIG
+16 AGLATPSFAYQQG
-26 DAVYTH
+26 DAVYTFN
-32 TGKYKIVGE
+32 GKFKIIGE
-41 NIVVN
+41 NMLTN
-46 GDFSNGTSGWTG
+46 GDFSDGVNGWTG
-58 LTGRAIPTDT
+58 LTGNAVPTDT
-68 FNVVPNGGPDG
+68 FSVVPAGGPDG
-79 KPCLQVMISGGTM
+79 MNCLQVSMSGGTL
-92 GNTLDGSA
+92 GTNLHNSA

-106 RLAGGNTY
+106 RLTPGNY
-114 VISYKVKA
+114 VFTYKVKA
-122 NTGGVTSTARWSGR
+122 LTGGCTSNTRSSGR

-141 DVFVNGNGLSPYPTE
+141 DVFLNNSGKSPYLSTNEADNITSSVAAYVE
-156 TEDNKSQGS
+156 TEAGN
-165 VAEWIDTKGGEW
+165 W
-177 MTINY
+177 MTVSYNY
-182 AYRAET
+182 RVEADEYV
-188 DIYLNFE
+188 NFE
-195 FFNLIQFDSFADF
+195 FFNLIQYDCFADF
-208 GVYSATQVGDDRIA
+208 GVYPVEQVGDDRLLQDA
-222 TSAANTLQ
+222 VKTLEAFVA
-230 SIIDDTETFPDAADY
+230 DETNFPGAADY
-245 LSEPLAE
+245 LVGPIEDLKASM
-252 LRSAAENPDISVDEL
+252 ENPDLTVDDV
-267 NGMVDMIMGSES
+267 NGMVSMILGSDGS
-279 ALSEY
+279 ALQEY
-284 LNAISADVSSYFDYF
+284 LNTISADVSKYFNYF

-304 TEKGANKGAAEGW
+304 AEKSANKGAADGW
-317 SETGGR
+317 TESGGR
-323 WGVRA
+323 WGVSA
-328 PWSDMTTRHIFA
+328 PWSNYSTRHIFA
-340 ESPANV
+340 EINGGYGLG
-346 AMAAGSQYQTA
+346 AGSQYQSA
-357 ALPKGKYLYMVKGSG
+357 FLPKGKYLYMVQASAYQYYTAAKETYIVDWYNQRSG
-372 TRYYGDG
+372 LKY
-379 SGKKSNFYIPDYY
+379 
-392 NNVSGMGFFIN
+392 FIN
-403 GDSAEMKDVPT
+403 ADSVDMADVPT
-414 YMSNIYYKVFDVAE
+414 WKSNTYFHVFNVAN
-428 DGDQT
+428 DGEQT
-433 IGFYRDAQSAF
+433 LGFYRAANEAAS
-444 TGNDRNKVSG
+444 GNDRNRVSG
-454 SGIVRFDNMHIR
+454 GGQVRFDNMHIR

-524 YDQYTNAVQE
+524 YDQYTDAVQE

-636 YINLVND
+636 YITLVND

>member
-1 MKKQLLMMAAAFMGV
+1 MMMAAI
-16 AGSAYAYNIG
+16 AGLATPSFAYQQG
-26 DAVYTH
+26 DAVYTFN
-32 TGKYKIVGE
+32 GKFKIIGE
-41 NIVVN
+41 NMLTN
-46 GDFSNGTSGWTG
+46 GDFSDGVNGWTG
-58 LTGRAIPTDT
+58 LTGNAVPTDT
-68 FNVVPNGGPDG
+68 FSVVPAGGPDG
-79 KPCLQVMISGGTM
+79 MNCLQVSMSGGTL
-92 GNTLDGSA
+92 GTNLHNSA

-106 RLAGGNTY
+106 RLTPGNY
-114 VISYKVKA
+114 VFTYKVKA
-122 NTGGVTSTARWSGR
+122 LTGGCTSNTRSSGR

-141 DVFVNGNGLSPYPTE
+141 DVFLNNSGKSPYLSTNEADNITSSVAAYVE
-156 TEDNKSQGS
+156 TEAGN
-165 VAEWIDTKGGEW
+165 W
-177 MTINY
+177 MTVSYNY
-182 AYRAET
+182 RVEADEYV
-188 DIYLNFE
+188 NFE
-195 FFNLIQFDSFADF
+195 FFNLIQYDCFADF
-208 GVYSATQVGDDRIA
+208 GVYPVEQVGDDRLLQDA
-222 TSAANTLQ
+222 VKTLEAFVA
-230 SIIDDTETFPDAADY
+230 DETNFPGAADY
-245 LSEPLAE
+245 LVGPIEDLKASM
-252 LRSAAENPDISVDEL
+252 ENPDLTVDDV
-267 NGMVDMIMGSES
+267 NGMVSMILGSDGS
-279 ALSEY
+279 ALQEY
-284 LNAISADVSSYFDYF
+284 LNTISADVSKYFNYF

-304 TEKGANKGAAEGW
+304 AEKSANKGAADGW
-317 SETGGR
+317 TESGGR
-323 WGVRA
+323 WGVSA
-328 PWSDMTTRHIFA
+328 PWSNYSTRHIFA
-340 ESPANV
+340 DINGGYGLG
-346 AMAAGSQYQTA
+346 AGSQYQSA
-357 ALPKGKYLYMVKGSG
+357 FLPKGKYLYMVQASAYQYYTAAKETYIVDWYNQRSG
-372 TRYYGDG
+372 LKY
-379 SGKKSNFYIPDYY
+379 
-392 NNVSGMGFFIN
+392 FIN
-403 GDSAEMKDVPT
+403 ADSIDMTDVPT
-414 YMSNIYYKVFDVAE
+414 WKSNTYFHVFNVAN
-428 DGDQT
+428 DGEQT
-433 IGFYRDAQSAF
+433 IGFYRAANEAAS
-444 TGNDRNKVSG
+444 GNDRNRVSG
-454 SGIVRFDNMHIR
+454 GGQVRFDNMHIR

-518 NVSQGI
+518 NVSQGV
-524 YDQYTNAVQE
+524 YDQYTDAVQE

-570 NKLTGDET
+570 NKLTDDET
-578 RPNGKD
+578 RPDGKD

-636 YINLVND
+636 YITLVND

>member
-1 MKKQLLMMAAAFMGV
+1 MMMAAI
-16 AGSAYAYNIG
+16 AGLATPSFAYQQG
-26 DAVYTH
+26 DAVYTFN
-32 TGKYKIVGE
+32 GKFKIIGE
-41 NIVVN
+41 NMLTN
-46 GDFSNGTSGWTG
+46 GDFSDGVNGWTG
-58 LTGRAIPTDT
+58 LTGNAVPTDT
-68 FNVVPNGGPDG
+68 FSVVPAGGPDG
-79 KPCLQVMISGGTM
+79 MNCLQVSMSGGTL
-92 GNTLDGSA
+92 GTNLHNSA

-106 RLAGGNTY
+106 RLTPGNY
-114 VISYKVKA
+114 VFTYKVKA
-122 NTGGVTSTARWSGR
+122 LTGGCTSNTRSSGR

-141 DVFVNGNGLSPYPTE
+141 DVFLNNSGKSPYLSTNEADNITSSVAAYVE
-156 TEDNKSQGS
+156 TEAGN
-165 VAEWIDTKGGEW
+165 W
-177 MTINY
+177 MTVSYNY
-182 AYRAET
+182 RVEADEYV
-188 DIYLNFE
+188 NFE
-195 FFNLIQFDSFADF
+195 FFNLIQYDCFADF
-208 GVYSATQVGDDRIA
+208 GVYPVEQVGDDRLLQDA
-222 TSAANTLQ
+222 VKTLEAFVA
-230 SIIDDTETFPDAADY
+230 DETNFPGAADY
-245 LSEPLAE
+245 LVGPIEDLKASM
-252 LRSAAENPDISVDEL
+252 ENPDLTVDDV
-267 NGMVDMIMGSES
+267 NGMVSMILGSDGS
-279 ALSEY
+279 ALQEY
-284 LNAISADVSSYFDYF
+284 LNTISADVSKYFNYF

-304 TEKGANKGAAEGW
+304 AEKSANKGAADGW
-317 SETGGR
+317 TESGGR
-323 WGVRA
+323 WGVSA
-328 PWSDMTTRHIFA
+328 PWSNYSTRHIFA
-340 ESPANV
+340 EINGGYGLG
-346 AMAAGSQYQTA
+346 AGSQYQA
-357 ALPKGKYLYMVKGSG
+357 AFLPKGKYLYMVQASAYQYYTAAKETYIVDWYNQRSG
-372 TRYYGDG
+372 LKY
-379 SGKKSNFYIPDYY
+379 
-392 NNVSGMGFFIN
+392 FIN
-403 GDSAEMKDVPT
+403 ADSVDMADVPT
-414 YMSNIYYKVFDVAE
+414 WKSNTYFHVFNVAN
-428 DGDQT
+428 DGEQT
-433 IGFYRDAQSAF
+433 IGFYRAANEAAS
-444 TGNDRNKVSG
+444 GNDRNRVSG
-454 SGIVRFDNMHIR
+454 GGQVRFDNMHIR

-524 YDQYTNAVQE
+524 YDQYTDAVQE

-570 NKLTGDET
+570 NKLTDDET
-578 RPNGKD
+578 RPDGKD

-636 YINLVND
+636 YITLVND

-657 TGTAAWKASDVDMPT
+657 TGTAVWKASDVDMPT

-791 QSVNVICFGSPVL
+791 QSVNIICFGSPVL

>member
-1 MKKQLLMMAAAFMGV
+1 MMMAAI
-16 AGSAYAYNIG
+16 AGLATPSFAYQQG
-26 DAVYTH
+26 DAVYTFN
-32 TGKYKIVGE
+32 GKFKIIGE
-41 NIVVN
+41 NMLTN
-46 GDFSNGTSGWTG
+46 GDFSDGVNGWTG
-58 LTGRAIPTDT
+58 LTGNAVPTDT
-68 FNVVPNGGPDG
+68 FSVVPAGGPDG
-79 KPCLQVMISGGTM
+79 MNCLQVSMSGGTL
-92 GNTLDGSA
+92 GTNLHNSA

-106 RLAGGNTY
+106 RLTPGNY
-114 VISYKVKA
+114 VFTYKVKA
-122 NTGGVTSTARWSGR
+122 LTGGCTSNTRSSGR

-141 DVFVNGNGLSPYPTE
+141 DVFLNNSGKSPYLSTNEADNITSSVAAYVE
-156 TEDNKSQGS
+156 TEAGN
-165 VAEWIDTKGGEW
+165 W
-177 MTINY
+177 MTVSYNY
-182 AYRAET
+182 RVEADEYV
-188 DIYLNFE
+188 NFE
-195 FFNLIQFDSFADF
+195 FFNLIQYDCFADF
-208 GVYSATQVGDDRIA
+208 GVYPVEQVGDDRLLQDA
-222 TSAANTLQ
+222 VNTLEAFVA
-230 SIIDDTETFPDAADY
+230 DETNFPGAADY
-245 LSEPLAE
+245 LAGPIEDLKASM
-252 LRSAAENPDISVDEL
+252 ENPDLTVDDV
-267 NGMVDMIMGSES
+267 NGMVSMILGSDGS
-279 ALSEY
+279 ALQEY
-284 LNAISADVSSYFDYF
+284 LNTISADVSKYFNYF

-304 TEKGANKGAAEGW
+304 AEKSANKGAADGW
-317 SETGGR
+317 TENGGR
-323 WGVRA
+323 WGVSA
-328 PWSDMTTRHIFA
+328 PWSDFTTRHIFA
-340 ESPANV
+340 EINGGYGLG
-346 AMAAGSQYQTA
+346 AGSQYQSA
-357 ALPKGKYLYMVKGSG
+357 FLPKGKYLYMVQASAYQYYTAAKETYIVDWYNQRSG
-372 TRYYGDG
+372 LKY
-379 SGKKSNFYIPDYY
+379 
-392 NNVSGMGFFIN
+392 FIN
-403 GDSAEMKDVPT
+403 ADSVDMTDVPT
-414 YMSNIYYKVFDVAE
+414 WKSNTYFHVFDVAN
-428 DGDQT
+428 DGEQT
-433 IGFYRDAQSAF
+433 LGFYRAANEAAS
-444 TGNDRNKVSG
+444 GNDRNRVSG
-454 SGIVRFDNMHIR
+454 GGRVRFDNMHIR

-584 ELRAAITTADTYYK
+584 ELRAAITTADKYYK

-657 TGTAAWKASDVDMPT
+657 TGTAVWKASDIDVPT

-678 VFNRGVTASD
+678 VFNRGVTATD

-707 ATCAVHSSSW
+707 ATCAVHSSAW

-749 IGEWDRFVV
+749 IGEWARFVV
-758 QTNIENVETS
+758 QTEIDDVETS

-791 QSVNVICFGSPVL
+791 QSVNIICFGSPQL
-804 VYYGT
+804 IYYGT
-809 KEEYESGISDVEVV
+809 KEDYEQGISDVEVV

>member
-1 MKKQLLMMAAAFMGV
+1 MAAI
-16 AGSAYAYNIG
+16 AGLATPSFAYQQG
-26 DAVYTH
+26 DAVYTFN
-32 TGKYKIVGE
+32 GKFKIVGE
-41 NIVVN
+41 NMLTN
-46 GDFSNGTSGWTG
+46 GDFSDGVNGWTG
-58 LTGRAIPTDT
+58 LTGNAVPTDT
-68 FNVVPNGGPDG
+68 FSVVPAGGPDG
-79 KPCLQVMISGGTM
+79 MNCLQVSMSGGTL
-92 GNTLDGSA
+92 GTNLHNSA

-106 RLAGGNTY
+106 RLTPGNY
-114 VISYKVKA
+114 VFTYKVKA
-122 NTGGVTSTARWSGR
+122 LTGGCTSNTRSSGR

-141 DVFVNGNGLSPYPTE
+141 DVFLNNSGKSPYLSTNEADNITSSVAAYVE
-156 TEDNKSQGS
+156 TEAGN
-165 VAEWIDTKGGEW
+165 W
-177 MTINY
+177 MTVSYNY
-182 AYRAET
+182 RVEADEYV
-188 DIYLNFE
+188 NFE
-195 FFNLIQFDSFADF
+195 FFNLIQYDCFADF
-208 GVYSATQVGDDRIA
+208 GVYPVEQVGDDRLLQDA
-222 TSAANTLQ
+222 VNTLEAFVA
-230 SIIDDTETFPDAADY
+230 DETNFPGAADY
-245 LSEPLAE
+245 LAGPIEDLKASM
-252 LRSAAENPDISVDEL
+252 ENPDLTVDDV
-267 NGMVDMIMGSES
+267 NGMVSMILGSDGS
-279 ALSEY
+279 ALQEY
-284 LNAISADVSSYFDYF
+284 LNTISADVSKYFNYF

-304 TEKGANKGAAEGW
+304 AEKSANKGAADGW
-317 SETGGR
+317 TESGGR
-323 WGVRA
+323 WGVSA
-328 PWSDMTTRHIFA
+328 PWSNYSTRHIFA
-340 ESPANV
+340 EINGGYGLG
-346 AMAAGSQYQTA
+346 AGSQYQSA
-357 ALPKGKYLYMVKGSG
+357 FLPKGKYLYMVQASAYQYYTAAKETYIVDWYNQRSG
-372 TRYYGDG
+372 LKY
-379 SGKKSNFYIPDYY
+379 
-392 NNVSGMGFFIN
+392 FIN
-403 GDSAEMKDVPT
+403 ADSVDMTDVPT
-414 YMSNIYYKVFDVAE
+414 WKANTYFHVFDVAN
-428 DGDQT
+428 DGEQT
-433 IGFYRDAQSAF
+433 LGFYRAANEAAS
-444 TGNDRNKVSG
+444 GNDRNRVSG
-454 SGIVRFDNMHIR
+454 GGQVRFDNMHIR

-657 TGTAAWKASDVDMPT
+657 TGTAVWKASDIDVPT

-678 VFNRGVTASD
+678 VFNRGVTATD

-707 ATCAVHSSSW
+707 ATCAVHSSAW

-749 IGEWDRFVV
+749 IGEWARFVV
-758 QTNIENVETS
+758 QTEIDDVETS

-791 QSVNVICFGSPVL
+791 QSVNIICFGSPQL
-804 VYYGT
+804 IYYGT
-809 KEEYESGISDVEVV
+809 KEDYEQGISDVEVV

>member
-1 MKKQLLMMAAAFMGV
+1 MAAI
-16 AGSAYAYNIG
+16 AGLATPSFAYQQG
-26 DAVYTH
+26 DAVYTFN
-32 TGKYKIVGE
+32 GKFKIIGE
-41 NIVVN
+41 NMLTN
-46 GDFSNGTSGWTG
+46 GDFSDGVNGWTG
-58 LTGRAIPTDT
+58 LTGNAVPTDT
-68 FNVVPNGGPDG
+68 FSVVPAGGPDG
-79 KPCLQVMISGGTM
+79 MNCLQVSMSGGTL
-92 GNTLDGSA
+92 GTNLHNSA

-106 RLAGGNTY
+106 RLTPGNY
-114 VISYKVKA
+114 VFTYKVKA
-122 NTGGVTSTARWSGR
+122 LTGGCTSNTRSSGR

-141 DVFVNGNGLSPYPTE
+141 DVFLNNSGKSPYLSTNEADNITSSVAAYVE
-156 TEDNKSQGS
+156 TEAGN
-165 VAEWIDTKGGEW
+165 W
-177 MTINY
+177 MTVSYNY
-182 AYRAET
+182 RVEADEYV
-188 DIYLNFE
+188 NFE
-195 FFNLIQFDSFADF
+195 FFNLIQYDCFADF
-208 GVYSATQVGDDRIA
+208 GVYPVEQVGDDRLLQDA
-222 TSAANTLQ
+222 VNTLEAFVA
-230 SIIDDTETFPDAADY
+230 DETNFPGAADY
-245 LSEPLAE
+245 LAGPIEDLKASM
-252 LRSAAENPDISVDEL
+252 ENPDLTVDDV
-267 NGMVDMIMGSES
+267 NGMVSMILGSDGS
-279 ALSEY
+279 ALQEY
-284 LNAISADVSSYFDYF
+284 LNTISADVSKYFNYF

-304 TEKGANKGAAEGW
+304 AEKSANKGAADGW
-317 SETGGR
+317 TESGGR
-323 WGVRA
+323 WGVSA
-328 PWSDMTTRHIFA
+328 PWSDFTTRHIFA
-340 ESPANV
+340 EINGGYGLG
-346 AMAAGSQYQTA
+346 AGSQYQSA
-357 ALPKGKYLYMVKGSG
+357 FLPKGKYLYMVQASAYQYYTAAKETYIVDWYNQRSG
-372 TRYYGDG
+372 LKY
-379 SGKKSNFYIPDYY
+379 
-392 NNVSGMGFFIN
+392 FIN
-403 GDSAEMKDVPT
+403 ADSVDMTDVPT
-414 YMSNIYYKVFDVAE
+414 WKANTYFHVFDVAN
-428 DGDQT
+428 DGEQT
-433 IGFYRDAQSAF
+433 LGFYRAANEAAS
-444 TGNDRNKVSG
+444 GNDRNRVSG
-454 SGIVRFDNMHIR
+454 GGRVRFDNMHIR

-657 TGTAAWKASDVDMPT
+657 TGTAVWKASDIDVPT

-707 ATCAVHSSSW
+707 ATCAVHSSAW

-749 IGEWDRFVV
+749 IGEWARFVV
-758 QTNIENVETS
+758 QTEIDDVETS

-791 QSVNVICFGSPVL
+791 QSVNIICFGSPQL
-804 VYYGT
+804 IYYGT
-809 KEEYESGISDVEVV
+809 KEDYEQGISDVEVV

-835 KVRSNATSLDGLAKG
+835 KVRSNATSLDGLTKG

>member
-1 MKKQLLMMAAAFMGV
+1 MMMAAI
-16 AGSAYAYNIG
+16 AGLATPSFAYQQG
-26 DAVYTH
+26 DAVYTFN
-32 TGKYKIVGE
+32 GKFKIIGE
-41 NIVVN
+41 NMLTN
-46 GDFSNGTSGWTG
+46 GDFSDGVNGWTG
-58 LTGRAIPTDT
+58 LTGNAVPTDT
-68 FNVVPNGGPDG
+68 FSVVPAGGPDG
-79 KPCLQVMISGGTM
+79 MNCLQVSMSGGTL
-92 GNTLDGSA
+92 GTNLHNSA

-106 RLAGGNTY
+106 RLTPGNY
-114 VISYKVKA
+114 VFTYKVKA
-122 NTGGVTSTARWSGR
+122 LTGGCTSNTRSSGR

-141 DVFVNGNGLSPYPTE
+141 DVFLNNSGKSPYLSTNEADNITSSVAAYVE
-156 TEDNKSQGS
+156 TEAGN
-165 VAEWIDTKGGEW
+165 W
-177 MTINY
+177 MTVSYNY
-182 AYRAET
+182 RVEADEYV
-188 DIYLNFE
+188 NFE
-195 FFNLIQFDSFADF
+195 FFNLIQYDCFADF
-208 GVYSATQVGDDRIA
+208 GVYPVEQVGDDRLLQDA
-222 TSAANTLQ
+222 VNTLEAFVA
-230 SIIDDTETFPDAADY
+230 DETNFPGAADY
-245 LSEPLAE
+245 LAGPIEDLKASM
-252 LRSAAENPDISVDEL
+252 ENPDLTVDDV
-267 NGMVDMIMGSES
+267 NGMVSMILGSDGS
-279 ALSEY
+279 ALQEY
-284 LNAISADVSSYFDYF
+284 LNTISADVSKYFNYF

-304 TEKGANKGAAEGW
+304 AEKSANKGAADGW
-317 SETGGR
+317 TESGGR
-323 WGVRA
+323 WGVSA
-328 PWSDMTTRHIFA
+328 PWSDFTTRHIFA
-340 ESPANV
+340 EINGGYGLG
-346 AMAAGSQYQTA
+346 AGSQYQSA
-357 ALPKGKYLYMVKGSG
+357 FLPKGKYLYMVQASAYQYYTAAKETYIVDWYNQRSG
-372 TRYYGDG
+372 LKY
-379 SGKKSNFYIPDYY
+379 
-392 NNVSGMGFFIN
+392 FIN
-403 GDSAEMKDVPT
+403 ADSVDMTDVPT
-414 YMSNIYYKVFDVAE
+414 WKANTYFHVFDVAN
-428 DGDQT
+428 DGEQT
-433 IGFYRDAQSAF
+433 LGFYRAANEAAS
-444 TGNDRNKVSG
+444 GNDRNRVSG
-454 SGIVRFDNMHIR
+454 GGRVRFDNMHIR

-657 TGTAAWKASDVDMPT
+657 TGTAVWKASDIDVPT

-707 ATCAVHSSSW
+707 ATCAVHSSAW

-749 IGEWDRFVV
+749 IGEWARFVV
-758 QTNIENVETS
+758 QTEIDDVETS

-791 QSVNVICFGSPVL
+791 QSVNIICFGSPQL
-804 VYYGT
+804 IYYGT
-809 KEEYESGISDVEVV
+809 KEDYEQGISDVEVV

>member
-1 MKKQLLMMAAAFMGV
+1 MAAI
-16 AGSAYAYNIG
+16 AGLATPSFAYQQG
-26 DAVYTH
+26 DAVYTFN
-32 TGKYKIVGE
+32 GKFKIIGE
-41 NIVVN
+41 NMLTN
-46 GDFSNGTSGWTG
+46 GDFSDGVNGWTG
-58 LTGRAIPTDT
+58 LTGNAVPTDT
-68 FNVVPNGGPDG
+68 FSVVPAGGPDG
-79 KPCLQVMISGGTM
+79 MNCLQVSMSGGTL
-92 GNTLDGSA
+92 GTNLHNSA

-106 RLAGGNTY
+106 RLTPGNY
-114 VISYKVKA
+114 VFTYKVKA
-122 NTGGVTSTARWSGR
+122 LTGGCTSNTRSSGR

-141 DVFVNGNGLSPYPTE
+141 DVFLNNSGKSPYLSTNEADNITSSVAAYVE
-156 TEDNKSQGS
+156 TEAGN
-165 VAEWIDTKGGEW
+165 W
-177 MTINY
+177 MTVSYNY
-182 AYRAET
+182 RVEADEYV
-188 DIYLNFE
+188 NFE
-195 FFNLIQFDSFADF
+195 FFNLIQYDCFADF
-208 GVYSATQVGDDRIA
+208 GVYPVEQVGDDRLLQDA
-222 TSAANTLQ
+222 VKTLEAFVA
-230 SIIDDTETFPDAADY
+230 DETNFPSAADY
-245 LSEPLAE
+245 LAGPIEDLKASM
-252 LRSAAENPDISVDEL
+252 ENPDLTVDDV
-267 NGMVDMIMGSES
+267 NGMVSMILGSDGS
-279 ALSEY
+279 ALQEY
-284 LNAISADVSSYFDYF
+284 LNTISADVSKYFNYF

-304 TEKGANKGAAEGW
+304 AEKSANKGAADGW
-317 SETGGR
+317 TESGGR
-323 WGVRA
+323 WGVSA
-328 PWSDMTTRHIFA
+328 PWSNYSTRHIFA
-340 ESPANV
+340 EINGGYGLG
-346 AMAAGSQYQTA
+346 AGSQYQSA
-357 ALPKGKYLYMVKGSG
+357 FLPKGKYLYMVQASAYQYYTAAKETYIVDWYNQRSG
-372 TRYYGDG
+372 LKY
-379 SGKKSNFYIPDYY
+379 
-392 NNVSGMGFFIN
+392 FIN
-403 GDSAEMKDVPT
+403 ADSVDMADVPT
-414 YMSNIYYKVFDVAE
+414 WKSNTYFHVFNVAN
-428 DGDQT
+428 DGEQT
-433 IGFYRDAQSAF
+433 LGFYRAANEAAS
-444 TGNDRNKVSG
+444 GNDRNRVSG
-454 SGIVRFDNMHIR
+454 GGPGRFDNMHIR

-678 VFNRGVTASD
+678 VFCRGVTASD

-791 QSVNVICFGSPVL
+791 QSVNIICFGSPQL
-804 VYYGT
+804 IYYGT
-809 KEEYESGISDVEVV
+809 KEDYEQGISDVEVV

>member
-1 MKKQLLMMAAAFMGV
+1 MAAI
-16 AGSAYAYNIG
+16 AGLATPSFAYQQG
-26 DAVYTH
+26 DAVYTFN
-32 TGKYKIVGE
+32 GKFKIIGE
-41 NIVVN
+41 NMLTN
-46 GDFSNGTSGWTG
+46 GDFSDGVNGWTG
-58 LTGRAIPTDT
+58 LTGNAVPTDT
-68 FNVVPNGGPDG
+68 FSVVPAGGPDG
-79 KPCLQVMISGGTM
+79 MNCLQVSMSGGTL
-92 GNTLDGSA
+92 GTNLHNSA

-106 RLAGGNTY
+106 RLTPGNY
-114 VISYKVKA
+114 VFTYKVKA
-122 NTGGVTSTARWSGR
+122 LTGGCTSNTRSSGR

-141 DVFVNGNGLSPYPTE
+141 DVFLNNSGKSPYLSTNEADNITSSVAAYVE
-156 TEDNKSQGS
+156 TEAGN
-165 VAEWIDTKGGEW
+165 W
-177 MTINY
+177 MTVSYNY
-182 AYRAET
+182 RVEADEYV
-188 DIYLNFE
+188 NFE
-195 FFNLIQFDSFADF
+195 FFNLIQYDCFADF
-208 GVYSATQVGDDRIA
+208 GVYPVEQVGDDRLLQDA
-222 TSAANTLQ
+222 VNTLEAFVA
-230 SIIDDTETFPDAADY
+230 DETNFPGAADY
-245 LSEPLAE
+245 LAGPIEDLKASM
-252 LRSAAENPDISVDEL
+252 ENPDLTVDDV
-267 NGMVDMIMGSES
+267 NGMVSMILGSDGS
-279 ALSEY
+279 ALQEY
-284 LNAISADVSSYFDYF
+284 LNTISADVSKYFNYF

-304 TEKGANKGAAEGW
+304 AEKSANKGAADGW
-317 SETGGR
+317 TESGGR
-323 WGVRA
+323 WGVSA
-328 PWSDMTTRHIFA
+328 PWSDFTTRHIFA
-340 ESPANV
+340 EINGGYGLG
-346 AMAAGSQYQTA
+346 AGSQYQSA
-357 ALPKGKYLYMVKGSG
+357 FLPKGKYLYMVQASAYQYYTAAKETYIVDWYNQRSG
-372 TRYYGDG
+372 LKY
-379 SGKKSNFYIPDYY
+379 
-392 NNVSGMGFFIN
+392 FIN
-403 GDSAEMKDVPT
+403 ADSVDMTDVPT
-414 YMSNIYYKVFDVAE
+414 WKSNTYFHVFDVAN
-428 DGDQT
+428 DGEQT
-433 IGFYRDAQSAF
+433 LGFYRAANEAAS
-444 TGNDRNKVSG
+444 GNDRNRVSG
-454 SGIVRFDNMHIR
+454 GGRVRFDNMHIR

-657 TGTAAWKASDVDMPT
+657 TGTAVWKASDIDVPT

-678 VFNRGVTASD
+678 VFNRGVTATD

-707 ATCAVHSSSW
+707 ATCAVHSSAW

-749 IGEWDRFVV
+749 IGEWARFVV
-758 QTNIENVETS
+758 QTEIDDVETS

-791 QSVNVICFGSPVL
+791 QSVNIICFGSPQL
-804 VYYGT
+804 IYYGT
-809 KEEYESGISDVEVV
+809 KEDYEQGISDVEMV

>member
-1 MKKQLLMMAAAFMGV
+1 MAAI
-16 AGSAYAYNIG
+16 AGLATPSFAYQQG
-26 DAVYTH
+26 DAVYTFN
-32 TGKYKIVGE
+32 GKFKIIGE
-41 NIVVN
+41 NMLTN
-46 GDFSNGTSGWTG
+46 GDFSDGVNGWTG
-58 LTGRAIPTDT
+58 LTGNAVPTDT
-68 FNVVPNGGPDG
+68 FSVVPAGGPDG
-79 KPCLQVMISGGTM
+79 MNCLQVSMSGGTL
-92 GNTLDGSA
+92 GTNLHNSA

-106 RLAGGNTY
+106 RLTPGNY
-114 VISYKVKA
+114 VFTYKVKA
-122 NTGGVTSTARWSGR
+122 LTGGCTSNTRSSGR

-141 DVFVNGNGLSPYPTE
+141 DVFLNNSGKSPYLSTNEADNITSSVAAYVE
-156 TEDNKSQGS
+156 TEAGN
-165 VAEWIDTKGGEW
+165 W
-177 MTINY
+177 MTVSYNY
-182 AYRAET
+182 RVEADEYV
-188 DIYLNFE
+188 NFE
-195 FFNLIQFDSFADF
+195 FFNLIQYDCFADF
-208 GVYSATQVGDDRIA
+208 GVYPVEQVGDDRLLQDA
-222 TSAANTLQ
+222 VKTLEAFVA
-230 SIIDDTETFPDAADY
+230 DETNFPGAADY
-245 LSEPLAE
+245 LVGPIEDLKASM
-252 LRSAAENPDISVDEL
+252 ENPDLTVDDV
-267 NGMVDMIMGSES
+267 NGMVSMILGSDGS
-279 ALSEY
+279 ALQEY
-284 LNAISADVSSYFDYF
+284 LNTISADVSKYFNYF

-304 TEKGANKGAAEGW
+304 AEKSANKGAADGW
-317 SETGGR
+317 TESGGR
-323 WGVRA
+323 WGVSA
-328 PWSDMTTRHIFA
+328 PWSNYSTRHIFA
-340 ESPANV
+340 DINGGYGLG
-346 AMAAGSQYQTA
+346 AGSQYQSA
-357 ALPKGKYLYMVKGSG
+357 FLPKGKYLYMVQASAYQYYTAAKETYIVDWYNQRSG
-372 TRYYGDG
+372 LKY
-379 SGKKSNFYIPDYY
+379 
-392 NNVSGMGFFIN
+392 FIN
-403 GDSAEMKDVPT
+403 GDSIDMTDVPT
-414 YMSNIYYKVFDVAE
+414 WKANTYFHVFNVAN
-428 DGDQT
+428 DGEQT
-433 IGFYRDAQSAF
+433 LGFYRAANEAAS
-444 TGNDRNKVSG
+444 GNDRNRVSG
-454 SGIVRFDNMHIR
+454 GGQVRFDNMHIR

-758 QTNIENVETS
+758 QTNIKNVETS

>member
-1 MKKQLLMMAAAFMGV
+1 MAAI
-16 AGSAYAYNIG
+16 AGLATPSFAYQQG
-26 DAVYTH
+26 DAVYTFN
-32 TGKYKIVGE
+32 GKFKIIGE
-41 NIVVN
+41 NMLTN
-46 GDFSNGTSGWTG
+46 GDFSDGVNGWTG
-58 LTGRAIPTDT
+58 LTGNAVPTDT
-68 FNVVPNGGPDG
+68 FSVVPAGGPDG
-79 KPCLQVMISGGTM
+79 MNCLQVSMSGGTL
-92 GNTLDGSA
+92 GTNLHNSA

-106 RLAGGNTY
+106 RLTPGNY
-114 VISYKVKA
+114 VFTYKVKA
-122 NTGGVTSTARWSGR
+122 LTGGCTSNTRSSGR

-141 DVFVNGNGLSPYPTE
+141 DVFLNNSGKSPYLSTNEADNITSSVAAYVE
-156 TEDNKSQGS
+156 TEAGN
-165 VAEWIDTKGGEW
+165 W
-177 MTINY
+177 MTVSYNY
-182 AYRAET
+182 RVEADEYV
-188 DIYLNFE
+188 NFE
-195 FFNLIQFDSFADF
+195 FFNLIQYDCFADF
-208 GVYSATQVGDDRIA
+208 GVYPVEQVGDDRLLQDA
-222 TSAANTLQ
+222 VNTLEAFVA
-230 SIIDDTETFPDAADY
+230 DETNFPGAADY
-245 LSEPLAE
+245 LAGPIEDLKASM
-252 LRSAAENPDISVDEL
+252 ENPDLTVDDV
-267 NGMVDMIMGSES
+267 NGMVSMILGSDGS
-279 ALSEY
+279 ALQEY
-284 LNAISADVSSYFDYF
+284 LNTISADVSKYFNYF

-304 TEKGANKGAAEGW
+304 AEKSANKGAADGW
-317 SETGGR
+317 TESGGR
-323 WGVRA
+323 WGVSA
-328 PWSDMTTRHIFA
+328 PWSDFTTRHIFA
-340 ESPANV
+340 EINGGYGLG
-346 AMAAGSQYQTA
+346 AGSQYQSA
-357 ALPKGKYLYMVKGSG
+357 FLPKGKYLYMVQASAYQYYTAAKETYIVDWYNQRSG
-372 TRYYGDG
+372 LKY
-379 SGKKSNFYIPDYY
+379 
-392 NNVSGMGFFIN
+392 FIN
-403 GDSAEMKDVPT
+403 GDSIDMTDVPT
-414 YMSNIYYKVFDVAE
+414 WKSNTYFHVFDVAN
-428 DGDQT
+428 DGEQT
-433 IGFYRDAQSAF
+433 LGFYRAANEAAS
-444 TGNDRNKVSG
+444 GNDRNRVSG
-454 SGIVRFDNMHIR
+454 GGRVRFDNMHIR

-584 ELRAAITTADTYYK
+584 ELRAAITTADKYYK

-657 TGTAAWKASDVDMPT
+657 TGTAVWKASDIDVPT

-678 VFNRGVTASD
+678 VFNRGVTATD

-707 ATCAVHSSSW
+707 ATCAVHSSAW

-749 IGEWDRFVV
+749 IGEWARFVV
-758 QTNIENVETS
+758 QTEIDDVETS

-791 QSVNVICFGSPVL
+791 QSVNIICFGSPQL
-804 VYYGT
+804 IYYGT
-809 KEEYESGISDVEVV
+809 KDDYEQGISDVEVV

>member
-1 MKKQLLMMAAAFMGV
+1 MAAI
-16 AGSAYAYNIG
+16 AGLATPSFAYQQG
-26 DAVYTH
+26 DAVYTFN
-32 TGKYKIVGE
+32 GKFKIVGE
-41 NIVVN
+41 NMLTN
-46 GDFSNGTSGWTG
+46 GDFSDGVNGWTG
-58 LTGRAIPTDT
+58 LTGNAVPTDT
-68 FNVVPNGGPDG
+68 FSVVPAGGPDG
-79 KPCLQVMISGGTM
+79 MNCLQVSMSGGTL
-92 GNTLDGSA
+92 GTTLHNSA

-106 RLAGGNTY
+106 RLTPGNY
-114 VISYKVKA
+114 VFTYKVKA
-122 NTGGVTSTARWSGR
+122 LTGGCTSNTRSSGR

-141 DVFVNGNGLSPYPTE
+141 DVFLNNSGKSPYLSTNEADNITSSVAAYVE
-156 TEDNKSQGS
+156 TEAGN
-165 VAEWIDTKGGEW
+165 W
-177 MTINY
+177 MTVSYNY
-182 AYRAET
+182 RVEADEYV
-188 DIYLNFE
+188 NFE
-195 FFNLIQFDSFADF
+195 FFNLIQYDCFADF
-208 GVYSATQVGDDRIA
+208 GVYPVEQVGDDRLLQDA
-222 TSAANTLQ
+222 VNTLEAFVA
-230 SIIDDTETFPDAADY
+230 DETNFPGAADY
-245 LSEPLAE
+245 LAGPIEDLKASM
-252 LRSAAENPDISVDEL
+252 ENPDLTVDDV
-267 NGMVDMIMGSES
+267 NGMVSMILGSDGS
-279 ALSEY
+279 ALQEY
-284 LNAISADVSSYFDYF
+284 LNTISADVSKYFNYF

-304 TEKGANKGAAEGW
+304 AEKSANKGAADGW
-317 SETGGR
+317 TESGGR
-323 WGVRA
+323 WGVSA
-328 PWSDMTTRHIFA
+328 PWSNYSTRHIFA
-340 ESPANV
+340 EINGGYGLG
-346 AMAAGSQYQTA
+346 AGSQYQSA
-357 ALPKGKYLYMVKGSG
+357 FLPKGKYLYMVQASAYQYYTAAKETYIVDWYNQRSG
-372 TRYYGDG
+372 LKY
-379 SGKKSNFYIPDYY
+379 
-392 NNVSGMGFFIN
+392 FIN
-403 GDSAEMKDVPT
+403 ADSVDMTDVPT
-414 YMSNIYYKVFDVAE
+414 WKANTYFHVFDVAN
-428 DGDQT
+428 DGEQT
-433 IGFYRDAQSAF
+433 LGFYRAANEAAS
-444 TGNDRNKVSG
+444 GNDRNRVSG
-454 SGIVRFDNMHIR
+454 GGQVRFDNMHIR

-707 ATCAVHSSSW
+707 ATCAVHSSAW

-740 KGDGSKKQQ
+740 KGNGSKKQQ
-749 IGEWDRFVV
+749 IGEWARFVV
-758 QTNIENVETS
+758 QTEIDDVETS

-791 QSVNVICFGSPVL
+791 QSVNIICFGSPQL
-804 VYYGT
+804 IYYGT
-809 KEEYESGISDVEVV
+809 KEDYEQGISDVEVV

>member
-1 MKKQLLMMAAAFMGV
+1 MAAI
-16 AGSAYAYNIG
+16 AGLATPSFAYQQG
-26 DAVYTH
+26 DAVYTFN
-32 TGKYKIVGE
+32 GKFKIIGE
-41 NIVVN
+41 NMLTN
-46 GDFSNGTSGWTG
+46 GDFSDGVNGWTG
-58 LTGRAIPTDT
+58 LTGNAVPTDT
-68 FNVVPNGGPDG
+68 FSVVPAGGPDG
-79 KPCLQVMISGGTM
+79 MNCLQVSMSGGTL
-92 GNTLDGSA
+92 GTNLHNTA

-106 RLAGGNTY
+106 RLTPGNY
-114 VISYKVKA
+114 VFTYKVKA
-122 NTGGVTSTARWSGR
+122 LTGGCTSNTRSSGR

-141 DVFVNGNGLSPYPTE
+141 DVFLNNSGKSPYLSTNEADNITSSVAAYVE
-156 TEDNKSQGS
+156 TEAGN
-165 VAEWIDTKGGEW
+165 W
-177 MTINY
+177 MTVSYNY
-182 AYRAET
+182 RVEADEYV
-188 DIYLNFE
+188 NFE
-195 FFNLIQFDSFADF
+195 FFNLIQYDCFADF
-208 GVYSATQVGDDRIA
+208 GVYPVEQVGDDRLLQDA
-222 TSAANTLQ
+222 VKTLEAFVA
-230 SIIDDTETFPDAADY
+230 DETNFPGAADY
-245 LSEPLAE
+245 LVGPIEDLKASM
-252 LRSAAENPDISVDEL
+252 ENPDLTVDDV
-267 NGMVDMIMGSES
+267 NGMVSMILGSDGS
-279 ALSEY
+279 ALQEY
-284 LNAISADVSSYFDYF
+284 LNTISADVSKYFNYF

-304 TEKGANKGAAEGW
+304 AEKSANKGAADGW
-317 SETGGR
+317 TESGGR
-323 WGVRA
+323 WGVSA
-328 PWSDMTTRHIFA
+328 PWSNYSTRHIFA
-340 ESPANV
+340 DINGGYGLG
-346 AMAAGSQYQTA
+346 AGSQYQSA
-357 ALPKGKYLYMVKGSG
+357 FLPKGKYLYMVQASAYQYYTAAKETYIVDWYNQRSG
-372 TRYYGDG
+372 LKY
-379 SGKKSNFYIPDYY
+379 
-392 NNVSGMGFFIN
+392 FIN
-403 GDSAEMKDVPT
+403 ADSVDMTDVPT
-414 YMSNIYYKVFDVAE
+414 WKANTYFHVFNVAN
-428 DGDQT
+428 DGEQT
-433 IGFYRDAQSAF
+433 LGFYRAANEAAS
-444 TGNDRNKVSG
+444 GNDRNRVSG
-454 SGIVRFDNMHIR
+454 GGQVHFDNMHIR

>member
-1 MKKQLLMMAAAFMGV
+1 MAAI
-16 AGSAYAYNIG
+16 AGLATPSFAYQQG
-26 DAVYTH
+26 DAVYTFN
-32 TGKYKIVGE
+32 GKFKIIGE
-41 NIVVN
+41 NMLTN
-46 GDFSNGTSGWTG
+46 GDFSDGVNGWTG
-58 LTGRAIPTDT
+58 LTGNAVPTDT
-68 FNVVPNGGPDG
+68 FSVVPAGGPDG
-79 KPCLQVMISGGTM
+79 MNCLQVSMSGGTL
-92 GNTLDGSA
+92 GTNLHNSA

-106 RLAGGNTY
+106 RLTPGNY
-114 VISYKVKA
+114 VFTYKVKA
-122 NTGGVTSTARWSGR
+122 LTGGCTSNTRSSGR

-141 DVFVNGNGLSPYPTE
+141 DVFLNNSGKSPYLSTNEADNITSSVAAYVE
-156 TEDNKSQGS
+156 TEAGN
-165 VAEWIDTKGGEW
+165 W
-177 MTINY
+177 MTVSYNY
-182 AYRAET
+182 RVEADEYV
-188 DIYLNFE
+188 NFE
-195 FFNLIQFDSFADF
+195 FFNLIQYDCFADF
-208 GVYSATQVGDDRIA
+208 GVYPVEQVGDDRLLQDA
-222 TSAANTLQ
+222 VNTLEAFVA
-230 SIIDDTETFPDAADY
+230 DETNFPGAADY
-245 LSEPLAE
+245 LAGPIEDLKASM
-252 LRSAAENPDISVDEL
+252 ENPDLTVDDV
-267 NGMVDMIMGSES
+267 NGMVSMILGSDGS
-279 ALSEY
+279 ALQEY
-284 LNAISADVSSYFDYF
+284 LNTISADVSKYFNYF

-304 TEKGANKGAAEGW
+304 AEKSANKGAADGW
-317 SETGGR
+317 TESGGR
-323 WGVRA
+323 WGVSA
-328 PWSDMTTRHIFA
+328 PWSNYSTRHIFA
-340 ESPANV
+340 DINGGYGLG
-346 AMAAGSQYQTA
+346 AGSQYQSA
-357 ALPKGKYLYMVKGSG
+357 FLPKGKYLYMVQASAYQYYTAAKETYIVDWYNQRSG
-372 TRYYGDG
+372 LKY
-379 SGKKSNFYIPDYY
+379 
-392 NNVSGMGFFIN
+392 FIN
-403 GDSAEMKDVPT
+403 ADSVDMTDVPT
-414 YMSNIYYKVFDVAE
+414 WKANTYFHVFNVAN
-428 DGDQT
+428 DGEQT
-433 IGFYRDAQSAF
+433 LGFYRAANEAAS
-444 TGNDRNKVSG
+444 GNDRNRVSG
-454 SGIVRFDNMHIR
+454 GGQVHFDNMHIR

>member
-1 MKKQLLMMAAAFMGV
+1 MMMAAI
-16 AGSAYAYNIG
+16 AGLATPSFAYQQG
-26 DAVYTH
+26 DAVYTFN
-32 TGKYKIVGE
+32 GKFKIIGE
-41 NIVVN
+41 NMLTN
-46 GDFSNGTSGWTG
+46 GDFSDGVNGWTG
-58 LTGRAIPTDT
+58 LTGNAVPTDT
-68 FNVVPNGGPDG
+68 FSVVPAGGPDG
-79 KPCLQVMISGGTM
+79 MNCLQVSMSGGTL
-92 GNTLDGSA
+92 GTNLHNSA

-106 RLAGGNTY
+106 RLTPGNY
-114 VISYKVKA
+114 VFTYKVKA
-122 NTGGVTSTARWSGR
+122 LTGGCTSNTRSSGR

-141 DVFVNGNGLSPYPTE
+141 DVYLNNSGKSPYLSTNEADNITSSVAAYVE
-156 TEDNKSQGS
+156 TEAGN
-165 VAEWIDTKGGEW
+165 W
-177 MTINY
+177 MTVSYNY
-182 AYRAET
+182 RVEADEYV
-188 DIYLNFE
+188 NFE
-195 FFNLIQFDSFADF
+195 FFNLIQYDCFADF
-208 GVYSATQVGDDRIA
+208 GVYPVEQVGDDRLLQDA
-222 TSAANTLQ
+222 VKTLEAFVA
-230 SIIDDTETFPDAADY
+230 DETNFPGAADY
-245 LSEPLAE
+245 LVGPIEDLKASM
-252 LRSAAENPDISVDEL
+252 ENPDLTVDDV
-267 NGMVDMIMGSES
+267 NGMVSMILGSDGS
-279 ALSEY
+279 ALQEY
-284 LNAISADVSSYFDYF
+284 LNTISADVSKYFNYF

-304 TEKGANKGAAEGW
+304 AEKSANKGAADGW
-317 SETGGR
+317 TESGGR
-323 WGVRA
+323 WGVSA
-328 PWSDMTTRHIFA
+328 PWSNYSTRHIFA
-340 ESPANV
+340 EINGGYGLG
-346 AMAAGSQYQTA
+346 AGSQYQSA
-357 ALPKGKYLYMVKGSG
+357 FLPKGKYLYMVQASAYQYYTAAKETYIVDWYNQRSG
-372 TRYYGDG
+372 LKY
-379 SGKKSNFYIPDYY
+379 
-392 NNVSGMGFFIN
+392 FIN
-403 GDSAEMKDVPT
+403 ADSVDMADVPT
-414 YMSNIYYKVFDVAE
+414 WKSNTYFHVFNVAN
-428 DGDQT
+428 DGEQT
-433 IGFYRDAQSAF
+433 LGFYRAANEAAS
-444 TGNDRNKVSG
+444 GNDRNRVSG
-454 SGIVRFDNMHIR
+454 GGQVRFDNMHIR

-657 TGTAAWKASDVDMPT
+657 TGTAEWKASDVDMPT

-678 VFNRGVTASD
+678 VFCRGVTASD

-791 QSVNVICFGSPVL
+791 QSVNIICFGSPVL

>member
-1 MKKQLLMMAAAFMGV
+1 MAAI
-16 AGSAYAYNIG
+16 AGLATPSFAYQQG
-26 DAVYTH
+26 DAVYTFN
-32 TGKYKIVGE
+32 GKFKIIGE
-41 NIVVN
+41 NMLTN
-46 GDFSNGTSGWTG
+46 GDFSDGVNGWTG
-58 LTGRAIPTDT
+58 LTGNAVPTDT
-68 FNVVPNGGPDG
+68 FSVVPAGGPDG
-79 KPCLQVMISGGTM
+79 MNCLQVSMSGGTL
-92 GNTLDGSA
+92 GTNLHNSA

-106 RLAGGNTY
+106 RLTPGNY
-114 VISYKVKA
+114 VFTYKVKA
-122 NTGGVTSTARWSGR
+122 LTGGCTSNTRSSGR

-141 DVFVNGNGLSPYPTE
+141 DVFLNNSGKSPYLSTNEADNITSSVAAYVE
-156 TEDNKSQGS
+156 TEAGN
-165 VAEWIDTKGGEW
+165 W
-177 MTINY
+177 MTVSYNY
-182 AYRAET
+182 RVEADEYV
-188 DIYLNFE
+188 NFE
-195 FFNLIQFDSFADF
+195 FFNLIQYDCFADF
-208 GVYSATQVGDDRIA
+208 GVYPVEQVGDDRLLQDA
-222 TSAANTLQ
+222 VNTLEAFVA
-230 SIIDDTETFPDAADY
+230 DETNFPGAADY
-245 LSEPLAE
+245 LAGPIEDLKASM
-252 LRSAAENPDISVDEL
+252 ENPDLTVDDV
-267 NGMVDMIMGSES
+267 NGMVSMILGSDGS
-279 ALSEY
+279 ALQEY
-284 LNAISADVSSYFDYF
+284 LNTISADVSKYFNYF

-304 TEKGANKGAAEGW
+304 AEKSANKGAADGW
-317 SETGGR
+317 TENGGR
-323 WGVRA
+323 WGVSA
-328 PWSDMTTRHIFA
+328 PWSDFTTRHIFA
-340 ESPANV
+340 EINGGYGLG
-346 AMAAGSQYQTA
+346 AGSQYQSA
-357 ALPKGKYLYMVKGSG
+357 FLPKGKYLYMVQASAYQYYTAAKETYIVDWYNQRSG
-372 TRYYGDG
+372 LKY
-379 SGKKSNFYIPDYY
+379 
-392 NNVSGMGFFIN
+392 FIN
-403 GDSAEMKDVPT
+403 GDSIDMTDVPT
-414 YMSNIYYKVFDVAE
+414 WKSNTYFHVFDVAN
-428 DGDQT
+428 DGEQT
-433 IGFYRDAQSAF
+433 LGFYRAANEAAS
-444 TGNDRNKVSG
+444 GNDRNRVSG
-454 SGIVRFDNMHIR
+454 GGRVRFDNMHIR

-657 TGTAAWKASDVDMPT
+657 TGTAVWKASDIDVPT

-678 VFNRGVTASD
+678 VFNRGVTATD

-707 ATCAVHSSSW
+707 ATCAVHSSAW

-749 IGEWDRFVV
+749 IGEWARFVV
-758 QTNIENVETS
+758 QTEIDDVETS

-791 QSVNVICFGSPVL
+791 QSVNIICFGSPQL
-804 VYYGT
+804 IYYGT
-809 KEEYESGISDVEVV
+809 KEDYEQGISDVEVV

>member
-1 MKKQLLMMAAAFMGV
+1 MMMAAI
-16 AGSAYAYNIG
+16 AGLATPSFAYQQG
-26 DAVYTH
+26 DAVYTFN
-32 TGKYKIVGE
+32 GKFKIIGE
-41 NIVVN
+41 NMLTN
-46 GDFSNGTSGWTG
+46 GDFSDGVNGWTG
-58 LTGRAIPTDT
+58 LTGNAVPTDT
-68 FNVVPNGGPDG
+68 FSVVPAGGPDG
-79 KPCLQVMISGGTM
+79 MNCLQVSMSGGTL
-92 GNTLDGSA
+92 GTNLHNSA

-106 RLAGGNTY
+106 RLTPGNY
-114 VISYKVKA
+114 VFTYKVKA
-122 NTGGVTSTARWSGR
+122 LTGGCTSNTRSSGR

-141 DVFVNGNGLSPYPTE
+141 DVFLNNSGKSPYLSTNEADNITSSVAAYVE
-156 TEDNKSQGS
+156 TEAGN
-165 VAEWIDTKGGEW
+165 W
-177 MTINY
+177 MTVSYNY
-182 AYRAET
+182 RVEADEYV
-188 DIYLNFE
+188 NFE
-195 FFNLIQFDSFADF
+195 FFNLIQYDCFADF
-208 GVYSATQVGDDRIA
+208 GVYPVEQVGDDRLLQDA
-222 TSAANTLQ
+222 VNTLEAFVA
-230 SIIDDTETFPDAADY
+230 DETNFPGAADY
-245 LSEPLAE
+245 LAGPIEDLKASM
-252 LRSAAENPDISVDEL
+252 ENPDLTVDDV
-267 NGMVDMIMGSES
+267 NGMVSMILGSDGS
-279 ALSEY
+279 ALQEY
-284 LNAISADVSSYFDYF
+284 LNTISADVSKYFNYF

-304 TEKGANKGAAEGW
+304 AEKSANKGAADGW
-317 SETGGR
+317 TESGGR
-323 WGVRA
+323 WGVSA
-328 PWSDMTTRHIFA
+328 PWSDFTTRHIFA
-340 ESPANV
+340 DINGGYGLG
-346 AMAAGSQYQTA
+346 AGSQYQSA
-357 ALPKGKYLYMVKGSG
+357 FLPKGKYLYMVQASAYQYYTAAKETYIVDWYNQRSG
-372 TRYYGDG
+372 LKY
-379 SGKKSNFYIPDYY
+379 
-392 NNVSGMGFFIN
+392 FIN
-403 GDSAEMKDVPT
+403 GDSIDMTDVPT
-414 YMSNIYYKVFDVAE
+414 WKSNTYFHVFDVAN
-428 DGDQT
+428 DGEQT
-433 IGFYRDAQSAF
+433 LGFYRAANEAAS
-444 TGNDRNKVSG
+444 GNDRNRVSG
-454 SGIVRFDNMHIR
+454 GGRVRFDNMHIR

-584 ELRAAITTADTYYK
+584 ELRAAITTADKYYK

-657 TGTAAWKASDVDMPT
+657 TGTAVWKASDIDVPT

-678 VFNRGVTASD
+678 VFNRGVTATD

-707 ATCAVHSSSW
+707 ATCAVHSSAW

-749 IGEWDRFVV
+749 IGEWARFVV
-758 QTNIENVETS
+758 QTEIDDVETS

-791 QSVNVICFGSPVL
+791 QSVNIICFGSPQL
-804 VYYGT
+804 IYYGT
-809 KEEYESGISDVEVV
+809 KEDYEQGISDVEVV

>member
-1 MKKQLLMMAAAFMGV
+1 MMMAAI
-16 AGSAYAYNIG
+16 AGLATPSFAYQQG
-26 DAVYTH
+26 DAVYTFN
-32 TGKYKIVGE
+32 GKFKIIGE
-41 NIVVN
+41 NMLTN
-46 GDFSNGTSGWTG
+46 GDFSDGVNGWTG
-58 LTGRAIPTDT
+58 LTGNAVPTDT
-68 FNVVPNGGPDG
+68 FSVVPAGGPDG
-79 KPCLQVMISGGTM
+79 MNCLQVSMSGGTL
-92 GNTLDGSA
+92 GTNLHNSA

-106 RLAGGNTY
+106 RLTPGNY
-114 VISYKVKA
+114 VFTYKVKA
-122 NTGGVTSTARWSGR
+122 LTGGCTSNTRSSGR

-141 DVFVNGNGLSPYPTE
+141 DVFLNNSGKSPYLSTNEADNITSSVAAYVE
-156 TEDNKSQGS
+156 TEAGN
-165 VAEWIDTKGGEW
+165 W
-177 MTINY
+177 MTVSYNY
-182 AYRAET
+182 RVEADEYV
-188 DIYLNFE
+188 NFE
-195 FFNLIQFDSFADF
+195 FFNLIQYDCFADF
-208 GVYSATQVGDDRIA
+208 GVYPVEQVGDDRLLQDA
-222 TSAANTLQ
+222 VNTLEAFVA
-230 SIIDDTETFPDAADY
+230 DETNFPGAADY
-245 LSEPLAE
+245 LTGPIEDLKASM
-252 LRSAAENPDISVDEL
+252 ENPDLTVDDV
-267 NGMVDMIMGSES
+267 NGMVSMILGSDGS
-279 ALSEY
+279 ALQEY
-284 LNAISADVSSYFDYF
+284 LNTISADVSKYFNYF

-304 TEKGANKGAAEGW
+304 AEKSANKGAADGW
-317 SETGGR
+317 TESGGR
-323 WGVRA
+323 WGVSA
-328 PWSDMTTRHIFA
+328 PWSDFTTRHIFA
-340 ESPANV
+340 EINGGYGLG
-346 AMAAGSQYQTA
+346 AGSQYQSA
-357 ALPKGKYLYMVKGSG
+357 FLPKGKYLYMVQASAYQYYTAAKETYIVDWYNQRSG
-372 TRYYGDG
+372 LKY
-379 SGKKSNFYIPDYY
+379 
-392 NNVSGMGFFIN
+392 FIN
-403 GDSAEMKDVPT
+403 GDSIDMTDVPT
-414 YMSNIYYKVFDVAE
+414 WKSNTYFHVFDVAN
-428 DGDQT
+428 DGEQT
-433 IGFYRDAQSAF
+433 LGFYRAANEAAS
-444 TGNDRNKVSG
+444 GNDRNRVSG
-454 SGIVRFDNMHIR
+454 GGRVRFDNMHIR

-584 ELRAAITTADTYYK
+584 ELRAAITTADKYYK

-636 YINLVND
+636 YITLVND

-707 ATCAVHSSSW
+707 ATCAVHSSAW

-749 IGEWDRFVV
+749 IGEWARFVV
-758 QTNIENVETS
+758 QTEIDDVETS

-791 QSVNVICFGSPVL
+791 QSVNIICFGSPQL
-804 VYYGT
+804 IYYGT
-809 KEEYESGISDVEVV
+809 KEDYEQGISDVEVV

>member
-1 MKKQLLMMAAAFMGV
+1 MAAI
-16 AGSAYAYNIG
+16 AGLATPSFAYQQG
-26 DAVYTH
+26 DAVYTFN
-32 TGKYKIVGE
+32 GKFKIIGE
-41 NIVVN
+41 NMLTN
-46 GDFSNGTSGWTG
+46 GDFSDGVNGWTG
-58 LTGRAIPTDT
+58 LTGNAVPTDT
-68 FNVVPNGGPDG
+68 FSVVPAGGPDG
-79 KPCLQVMISGGTM
+79 MNCLQVSMSGGTL
-92 GNTLDGSA
+92 GTNLHNSA

-106 RLAGGNTY
+106 RLTPGNY
-114 VISYKVKA
+114 VFTYKVKA
-122 NTGGVTSTARWSGR
+122 LTGGCTSNTRSSGR

-141 DVFVNGNGLSPYPTE
+141 DVFLNNSGKSPYLSTNEADNITSSVAAYVE
-156 TEDNKSQGS
+156 TEAGN
-165 VAEWIDTKGGEW
+165 W
-177 MTINY
+177 MTVSYNY
-182 AYRAET
+182 RVEADEYV
-188 DIYLNFE
+188 NFE
-195 FFNLIQFDSFADF
+195 FFNLIQYDCFADF
-208 GVYSATQVGDDRIA
+208 GVYPVEQVGDDRLLQDA
-222 TSAANTLQ
+222 VNTLEAFVA
-230 SIIDDTETFPDAADY
+230 DETNFPGAADY
-245 LSEPLAE
+245 LAGPIEDLKASM
-252 LRSAAENPDISVDEL
+252 ENPDLTVDDV
-267 NGMVDMIMGSES
+267 NGMVSMILGSDGS
-279 ALSEY
+279 ALQEY
-284 LNAISADVSSYFDYF
+284 LNTISADVSKYFNYF

-304 TEKGANKGAAEGW
+304 AEKSANKGAADGW
-317 SETGGR
+317 TENGGR
-323 WGVRA
+323 WGVSA
-328 PWSDMTTRHIFA
+328 PWSDFTTRHIFA
-340 ESPANV
+340 EINGGYGLG
-346 AMAAGSQYQTA
+346 AGSQYQSA
-357 ALPKGKYLYMVKGSG
+357 FLPKGKYLYMVQASAYQYYTAAKETYIVDWYNQRSG
-372 TRYYGDG
+372 LKY
-379 SGKKSNFYIPDYY
+379 
-392 NNVSGMGFFIN
+392 FIN
-403 GDSAEMKDVPT
+403 ADSVDMTDVPT
-414 YMSNIYYKVFDVAE
+414 WKANTYFHVFDVAN
-428 DGDQT
+428 DGEQT
-433 IGFYRDAQSAF
+433 LGFYRAANEAAS
-444 TGNDRNKVSG
+444 GNDRNRVSG
-454 SGIVRFDNMHIR
+454 GGRVRFDNMHIR

-584 ELRAAITTADTYYK
+584 ELRAAITTADKYYK

-657 TGTAAWKASDVDMPT
+657 TGTAVWKASDIDVPT

-678 VFNRGVTASD
+678 VFNRGVTATD

-707 ATCAVHSSSW
+707 ATCAVHSSAW

-749 IGEWDRFVV
+749 IGEWARFVV
-758 QTNIENVETS
+758 QTEIDDVETS

-791 QSVNVICFGSPVL
+791 QSVNIICFGSPQL
-804 VYYGT
+804 IYYGT
-809 KEEYESGISDVEVV
+809 KEDYEQGISDVEVV

>member
-1 MKKQLLMMAAAFMGV
+1 MMMAAI
-16 AGSAYAYNIG
+16 AGLATPSFAYQQG
-26 DAVYTH
+26 DAVYTFN
-32 TGKYKIVGE
+32 GKFKIIGE
-41 NIVVN
+41 NMLTN
-46 GDFSNGTSGWTG
+46 GDFSDGVNGWTG
-58 LTGRAIPTDT
+58 LTGNAVPTDT
-68 FNVVPNGGPDG
+68 FSVVPAGGPDG
-79 KPCLQVMISGGTM
+79 MNCLQVSMSGGTL
-92 GNTLDGSA
+92 GTNLHNSA

-106 RLAGGNTY
+106 RLTPGNY
-114 VISYKVKA
+114 VFTYKVKA
-122 NTGGVTSTARWSGR
+122 LTGGCTSNTRSSGR

-141 DVFVNGNGLSPYPTE
+141 DVFLNNSGKSPYLSTNEADNITSSVAAYVE
-156 TEDNKSQGS
+156 TEAGN
-165 VAEWIDTKGGEW
+165 W
-177 MTINY
+177 MTVSYNY
-182 AYRAET
+182 RVEADEYV
-188 DIYLNFE
+188 NFE
-195 FFNLIQFDSFADF
+195 FFNLIQYDCFADF
-208 GVYSATQVGDDRIA
+208 GVYPVEQVGDDRLLQDA
-222 TSAANTLQ
+222 VNTLEAFVA
-230 SIIDDTETFPDAADY
+230 DETNFPGAADY
-245 LSEPLAE
+245 LVGPIEDLKASM
-252 LRSAAENPDISVDEL
+252 ENPDLTVDDV
-267 NGMVDMIMGSES
+267 NGMVSMILGSDGS
-279 ALSEY
+279 ALQEY
-284 LNAISADVSSYFDYF
+284 LNTISADVSKYFNYF

-304 TEKGANKGAAEGW
+304 AEKSANKGAADGW
-317 SETGGR
+317 TESGGR
-323 WGVRA
+323 WGVSA
-328 PWSDMTTRHIFA
+328 PWSNYSTRHIFA
-340 ESPANV
+340 EINGGYGLG
-346 AMAAGSQYQTA
+346 AGSQYQSA
-357 ALPKGKYLYMVKGSG
+357 FLPKGKYLYMVQASAYQYYTAAKETYIVDWYNQRSG
-372 TRYYGDG
+372 LKY
-379 SGKKSNFYIPDYY
+379 
-392 NNVSGMGFFIN
+392 FIN
-403 GDSAEMKDVPT
+403 ADSVDMADVPT
-414 YMSNIYYKVFDVAE
+414 WKSNTYFHVFDVAN
-428 DGDQT
+428 DGEQT
-433 IGFYRDAQSAF
+433 IGFYRAANEAAS
-444 TGNDRNKVSG
+444 GNDRNRVSG
-454 SGIVRFDNMHIR
+454 GGQVRFDNMHIR

-584 ELRAAITTADTYYK
+584 ELRAAITTADKYYK

-707 ATCAVHSSSW
+707 ATCAVHSSAW

-749 IGEWDRFVV
+749 IGEWARFVV
-758 QTNIENVETS
+758 QTEIDDVETS

-791 QSVNVICFGSPVL
+791 QSVNIICFGSPQL
-804 VYYGT
+804 IYYGT
-809 KEEYESGISDVEVV
+809 KEDYEQGISDVEVV

>member
-1 MKKQLLMMAAAFMGV
+1 MMMAAI
-16 AGSAYAYNIG
+16 AGLATPSFAYQQG
-26 DAVYTH
+26 DAVYTFN
-32 TGKYKIVGE
+32 GKFKIIGE
-41 NIVVN
+41 NMLTN
-46 GDFSNGTSGWTG
+46 GDFSDGVNGWTG
-58 LTGRAIPTDT
+58 LTGNAVPTDT
-68 FNVVPNGGPDG
+68 FSVVPAGGPDG
-79 KPCLQVMISGGTM
+79 MNCLQVSMSGGTL
-92 GNTLDGSA
+92 GTNLHNSA

-106 RLAGGNTY
+106 RLTPGNY
-114 VISYKVKA
+114 VFTYKVKA
-122 NTGGVTSTARWSGR
+122 LTGGCTSNTRSSGR

-141 DVFVNGNGLSPYPTE
+141 DVFLNNSGKSPYLSTNEADNITSSVAAYVE
-156 TEDNKSQGS
+156 TEAGN
-165 VAEWIDTKGGEW
+165 W
-177 MTINY
+177 MTVSYNY
-182 AYRAET
+182 RVEADEYV
-188 DIYLNFE
+188 NFE
-195 FFNLIQFDSFADF
+195 FFNLIQYDCFADF
-208 GVYSATQVGDDRIA
+208 GVYPVEQVGDDRLLQDA
-222 TSAANTLQ
+222 VNTLEAFVA
-230 SIIDDTETFPDAADY
+230 DETNFPGAADY
-245 LSEPLAE
+245 LTGPIEDLKASM
-252 LRSAAENPDISVDEL
+252 ENPDLTVDDV
-267 NGMVDMIMGSES
+267 NGMVSMILGSDGS
-279 ALSEY
+279 ALQEY
-284 LNAISADVSSYFDYF
+284 LNTISADVSKYFNYF

-304 TEKGANKGAAEGW
+304 AEKSANKGAADGW
-317 SETGGR
+317 TESGGR
-323 WGVRA
+323 WGVSA
-328 PWSDMTTRHIFA
+328 PWSDFTTRHIFA
-340 ESPANV
+340 EINGGYGLG
-346 AMAAGSQYQTA
+346 AGSQYQSA
-357 ALPKGKYLYMVKGSG
+357 FLPKGKYLYMVQASAYQYYTAAKETYIVDWYNQRSG
-372 TRYYGDG
+372 LKY
-379 SGKKSNFYIPDYY
+379 
-392 NNVSGMGFFIN
+392 FIN
-403 GDSAEMKDVPT
+403 GDSVDMTDVPT
-414 YMSNIYYKVFDVAE
+414 WKSNTYFHVFDVAN
-428 DGDQT
+428 DGEQT
-433 IGFYRDAQSAF
+433 LGFYRAANEAAS
-444 TGNDRNKVSG
+444 GNDRNRVSG
-454 SGIVRFDNMHIR
+454 GGRVRFDNMHIR

-657 TGTAAWKASDVDMPT
+657 TGTAVWKASDIDVPT

-678 VFNRGVTASD
+678 VFNRGVTATD

-707 ATCAVHSSSW
+707 ATCAVHSSAW

-749 IGEWDRFVV
+749 IGEWARFVV
-758 QTNIENVETS
+758 QTEIDDVETS

-791 QSVNVICFGSPVL
+791 QSVNIICFGSPQL
-804 VYYGT
+804 IYYGT
-809 KEEYESGISDVEVV
+809 KGDYEQGISDVEVV

>member
-1 MKKQLLMMAAAFMGV
+1 MAAI
-16 AGSAYAYNIG
+16 AGLATPSFAYQQG
-26 DAVYTH
+26 DAVYTFN
-32 TGKYKIVGE
+32 GKFKIIGE
-41 NIVVN
+41 NMLTN
-46 GDFSNGTSGWTG
+46 GDFSDGVNGWTG
-58 LTGRAIPTDT
+58 LTGNAVPTDT
-68 FNVVPNGGPDG
+68 FSVVPAGGPDG
-79 KPCLQVMISGGTM
+79 MNCLQVSMSGGTL
-92 GNTLDGSA
+92 GTNLHNSA

-106 RLAGGNTY
+106 RLTPGNY
-114 VISYKVKA
+114 VFTYKVKA
-122 NTGGVTSTARWSGR
+122 LTGGCTSNTRSSGR

-141 DVFVNGNGLSPYPTE
+141 DVFLNNSGKSPYLSTNEADNITSSVAAYVE
-156 TEDNKSQGS
+156 TEAGN
-165 VAEWIDTKGGEW
+165 W
-177 MTINY
+177 MTVSYNY
-182 AYRAET
+182 RVEADEYV
-188 DIYLNFE
+188 NFE
-195 FFNLIQFDSFADF
+195 FFNLIQYDCFADF
-208 GVYSATQVGDDRIA
+208 GVYPVEQVGDDRLLQDA
-222 TSAANTLQ
+222 VKTLEAFVA
-230 SIIDDTETFPDAADY
+230 DETNFPGAADY
-245 LSEPLAE
+245 LVGPIEDLKASM
-252 LRSAAENPDISVDEL
+252 ENPDLTVDDV
-267 NGMVDMIMGSES
+267 NGMVSMILGSDGS
-279 ALSEY
+279 ALQEY
-284 LNAISADVSSYFDYF
+284 LNTISADVSKYFNYF

-304 TEKGANKGAAEGW
+304 AEKSANKGAADGW
-317 SETGGR
+317 TESGGR
-323 WGVRA
+323 WGVSA
-328 PWSDMTTRHIFA
+328 PWSNYSTRHIFA
-340 ESPANV
+340 EINGGYGLG
-346 AMAAGSQYQTA
+346 AGSQYQSA
-357 ALPKGKYLYMVKGSG
+357 FLPKGKYLYMVQASAYQYYTAAKETYIVDWYNQRSG
-372 TRYYGDG
+372 LKY
-379 SGKKSNFYIPDYY
+379 
-392 NNVSGMGFFIN
+392 FIN
-403 GDSAEMKDVPT
+403 ADSIDMTDVPT
-414 YMSNIYYKVFDVAE
+414 WKSNTYFHVFNVAN
-428 DGDQT
+428 DGEQT
-433 IGFYRDAQSAF
+433 IGFYRAANEAAS
-444 TGNDRNKVSG
+444 GNDRNRVSG
-454 SGIVRFDNMHIR
+454 GGQVRFDNMHIR

-524 YDQYTNAVQE
+524 YDQYTDAVQE

-570 NKLTGDET
+570 NKLTDDET

-636 YINLVND
+636 YITLVND

-791 QSVNVICFGSPVL
+791 QSVNIICFGSPVL

>member
-1 MKKQLLMMAAAFMGV
+1 MAAI
-16 AGSAYAYNIG
+16 AGLATPSFAYQQG
-26 DAVYTH
+26 DAVYTFN
-32 TGKYKIVGE
+32 GKFKIVGE
-41 NIVVN
+41 NMLTN
-46 GDFSNGTSGWTG
+46 GDFSDGVNGWTG
-58 LTGRAIPTDT
+58 LTGNAVPTDT
-68 FNVVPNGGPDG
+68 FSVVPAGGPDG
-79 KPCLQVMISGGTM
+79 MNCLQVSMSGGTL
-92 GNTLDGSA
+92 GTTLHNSA

-106 RLAGGNTY
+106 RLTPGNY
-114 VISYKVKA
+114 VFTYKVKA
-122 NTGGVTSTARWSGR
+122 LTGGCTSNTRSSGR

-141 DVFVNGNGLSPYPTE
+141 DVFLNNSGKSPYLSTNEADNITSSVAAYVE
-156 TEDNKSQGS
+156 TEAGN
-165 VAEWIDTKGGEW
+165 W
-177 MTINY
+177 MTVSYNY
-182 AYRAET
+182 RVEADEYV
-188 DIYLNFE
+188 NFE
-195 FFNLIQFDSFADF
+195 FFNLIQYDCFADF
-208 GVYSATQVGDDRIA
+208 GVYPVEQVGDDRLLQDA
-222 TSAANTLQ
+222 VNTLEAFVA
-230 SIIDDTETFPDAADY
+230 DETNFPGAADY
-245 LSEPLAE
+245 LAGPIEDLKASM
-252 LRSAAENPDISVDEL
+252 ENPDLTVDDV
-267 NGMVDMIMGSES
+267 NGMVSMILGSDGS
-279 ALSEY
+279 ALQEY
-284 LNAISADVSSYFDYF
+284 LNTISADVSKYFNYF

-304 TEKGANKGAAEGW
+304 AEKSANKGAADGW
-317 SETGGR
+317 TESGGR
-323 WGVRA
+323 WGVSA
-328 PWSDMTTRHIFA
+328 PWSDFSTRHIFA
-340 ESPANV
+340 EINGGYGLG
-346 AMAAGSQYQTA
+346 AGSQYQSA
-357 ALPKGKYLYMVKGSG
+357 FLPKGKYLYMVQASAYQYYTAAKETYIVDWYNQRSG
-372 TRYYGDG
+372 LKY
-379 SGKKSNFYIPDYY
+379 
-392 NNVSGMGFFIN
+392 FIN
-403 GDSAEMKDVPT
+403 ADSVDMTDVPT
-414 YMSNIYYKVFDVAE
+414 WKANTYFHVFDVAN
-428 DGDQT
+428 DGEQT
-433 IGFYRDAQSAF
+433 LGFYRAANEAAS
-444 TGNDRNKVSG
+444 GNDRNRVSG
-454 SGIVRFDNMHIR
+454 GGQVRFDNMHIR

-707 ATCAVHSSSW
+707 ATCAVHSSAW

-740 KGDGSKKQQ
+740 KGNGSKKQQ
-749 IGEWDRFVV
+749 IGEWARFVV
-758 QTNIENVETS
+758 QTEIDDVETS

-791 QSVNVICFGSPVL
+791 QSVNIICFGSPQL
-804 VYYGT
+804 IYYGT
-809 KEEYESGISDVEVV
+809 KEDYEQGISDVEVV

>member
-1 MKKQLLMMAAAFMGV
+1 MAAI
-16 AGSAYAYNIG
+16 AGLATPSFAYQQG
-26 DAVYTH
+26 DAVYTFN
-32 TGKYKIVGE
+32 GKFKIIGE
-41 NIVVN
+41 NMLTN
-46 GDFSNGTSGWTG
+46 GDFSDGVNGWTG
-58 LTGRAIPTDT
+58 LTGNAVPTDT
-68 FNVVPNGGPDG
+68 FSVVPAGGPDG
-79 KPCLQVMISGGTM
+79 MNCLQVSMSGGTL
-92 GNTLDGSA
+92 GTNLHNSA

-106 RLAGGNTY
+106 RLTPGNY
-114 VISYKVKA
+114 VFTYKVKA
-122 NTGGVTSTARWSGR
+122 LTGGCTSNTRSSGR

-141 DVFVNGNGLSPYPTE
+141 DVFLNNSGKSPYLSTNEADNITSSVAAYVE
-156 TEDNKSQGS
+156 TEAGN
-165 VAEWIDTKGGEW
+165 W
-177 MTINY
+177 MTVSYNY
-182 AYRAET
+182 RVEADEYV
-188 DIYLNFE
+188 NFE
-195 FFNLIQFDSFADF
+195 FFNLIQYDCFADF
-208 GVYSATQVGDDRIA
+208 GVYPVEQVGDDRLLQDA
-222 TSAANTLQ
+222 VNTLEAFVA
-230 SIIDDTETFPDAADY
+230 DETNFPGAADY
-245 LSEPLAE
+245 LAGPIEDLKASM
-252 LRSAAENPDISVDEL
+252 ENPDLTVDDV
-267 NGMVDMIMGSES
+267 NGMVSMILGSDGS
-279 ALSEY
+279 ALQEY
-284 LNAISADVSSYFDYF
+284 LNTISADVSKYFNYF

-304 TEKGANKGAAEGW
+304 AEKSANKGAADGW
-317 SETGGR
+317 TESGGR
-323 WGVRA
+323 WGVSA
-328 PWSDMTTRHIFA
+328 PWSDFTTRHIFA
-340 ESPANV
+340 EINGGYGLG
-346 AMAAGSQYQTA
+346 AGSQYQSSF
-357 ALPKGKYLYMVKGSG
+357 LPKGKYLYMVQASAYQYYTAAKETYIVDWYNQRSG
-372 TRYYGDG
+372 LKY
-379 SGKKSNFYIPDYY
+379 
-392 NNVSGMGFFIN
+392 FIN
-403 GDSAEMKDVPT
+403 ADSVDMTDVPT
-414 YMSNIYYKVFDVAE
+414 WKANTYFHVFDVAN
-428 DGDQT
+428 DGEQT
-433 IGFYRDAQSAF
+433 LGFYRAANEAAS
-444 TGNDRNKVSG
+444 GNDRNRVSG
-454 SGIVRFDNMHIR
+454 GGRVRFDNMHIR

-657 TGTAAWKASDVDMPT
+657 TGTAVWKASDIDVPT

-678 VFNRGVTASD
+678 VFNRGVTATD

-707 ATCAVHSSSW
+707 ATCAVHSSAW

-749 IGEWDRFVV
+749 IGEWARFVV
-758 QTNIENVETS
+758 QTEIDDVETS

-791 QSVNVICFGSPVL
+791 QSVNIICFGSPQL
-804 VYYGT
+804 IYYGT
-809 KEEYESGISDVEVV
+809 KEDYEQGISDVEVV